1 MVVKL
6 RCDSKNR
13 ASKWRESSTSS
24 IISCK
29 CGRKKL
35 RLCKNKEM
43 SKESEEIKTIEQWRW
58 SEMQGLELHD
68 SSLSSDIDLGASFK
82 ANHNSIDNFPSTP
95 TITLKT
101 SSTKTTTIISNT
113 QLKSQNF
120 DKREVFIE
128 ENKQMGSFEKEK
140 KISKDFD
147 KREVFVEDNKQMG
160 SFEKEKKNSGDGD
173 KEKSGLSLPP
183 VGFKELFRFAD
194 RLDCVLMGI
203 GTVGAFV
210 HGCSLPLFLRFFA
223 DLVNSFGSNAN
234 NVDKMTQEVLKY
246 AFYFLVVGAAIW
258 ASSWAEISCWMW
270 TGERQSTKMRIKFL
284 EAALNQDIQYFDT
297 HLRTS
302 DVVSAINTDAVM
314 VQDAISEKLGNFI
327 HYMATFVSGFVVGFT
342 AVWQL
347 ALVTLAVVP
356 LIAVI
361 GGIHATT
368 LAKLSGKSQ
377 ESLSQAGNIVEQTI
391 VQIRTVLAYVG
402 ESKALK
408 DYTAALRIAQRIG
421 YKTGFAKGLG
431 LGATYFT
438 VFCCYALLLWYGGY
452 LVRHHFTN
460 GGLAISTMFAV
471 MIGGI
476 GLGQSAPSM
485 AAFAKARVAAAKI
498 FQVIDHK
505 PAVDRNAESGLEL
518 ESVTGQV
525 ELKNVNFSYPSRP
538 DVLVLKNFS
547 ITVPS
552 GKTIALVGSS
562 GSGKSTVVSLIE
574 RFYDP
579 TSGQVM
585 LDGQDIKS
593 LKLKWLRQQVGLVS
607 QEPALFATTIKENI
621 LLGRPDANLIEI
633 EEAARVANAHSFII
647 KLPDGYDTQVGERGL
662 QLSGGQKQ
670 RIAIARAM
678 LKNPAILLLDEATS
692 ALDSESE
699 KLVQEALD
707 RFMIGRTTLVIAHR
721 LSTIRKA
728 DLVAVLQQG
737 SVSEIG
743 THDELMGKGENG
755 MYAKLIR
762 MQEAAHET
770 ALNNARKSSA
780 RPSSARNSVSSPII
794 TRNSS
799 YGRSPYSR
807 RLSDFSTSD
816 FSLSLDAGYPNYRH
830 DKLAFREQYS
840 SFLRLAK
847 MNSPEWSYALIGS
860 IGSVVCGSLSA
871 FFAYVLSAVL
881 SVYYNPDHAYMI
893 REIGKYCY
901 LLIGVSS
908 AALIF
913 NTLQHFFW
921 DVVGENLTKRVREKM
936 IEAVLKNEMA
946 WFDQEE
952 NESSRIAAR
961 LALDANNVRS
971 AIGDRISV
979 IMQNSA
985 LMLVACTAGFVLQWR
1000 LALVLI
1006 AVFPVVVA
1014 ATVLQKMFMK
1024 GFSGDLE
1031 AAHAKSTQL
1040 AGEAVANVRTVAAFN
1055 SETKIVDLFT
1065 TNLQTPLKRC
1075 FWKGQIAGTG
1085 YGIAQFLLYAS
1096 YALGLW
1102 YASWLVKHGISD
1114 FSKTIRVF
1122 MVLMVSAN
1130 GAAETLTL
1138 APDFIKGGRAM
1149 RSVFDLLD
1157 RKTEIEPD
1165 DIDSTPV
1172 PDKLRGEVEFK
1183 HVDFTY
1189 PSRPDVP
1196 IFRDLNLRAR
1206 AGKTLALVGPSGS
1219 GKSSVIS
1226 LILRYYDPSS
1236 GRVMIDGKDIRKY
1249 NLKALRRHIAMVP
1262 QEPCLFATTIYEN
1275 IAYGQE
1281 SATEAEII
1289 EAATMANA
1297 HKFISSLPDGYETF
1311 VGERGIQLSGGQKQR
1326 IAIARAFL
1334 RKAEVMLLDEA
1345 TSALDAESERS
1356 VQEALERAC
1365 AGKTTIVVAHR
1376 LSTIRNA
1383 HVIAVIDD
1391 GKVAEQGSH
1400 SHLLKNYPDG
1410 IYSRMI
1416 QLQRFTHGQVVSM
1429 VSGSSSSTRQ
1439 REDQDQ
1445 GQ

>member
-1 MVVKL
+1 
-6 RCDSKNR
+6 
-13 ASKWRESSTSS
+13 
-24 IISCK
+24 
-29 CGRKKL
+29 
-35 RLCKNKEM
+35 M
-43 SKESEEIKTIEQWRW
+43 SQDSEEIKTIEHWKW
-58 SEMQGLELHD
+58 SEMQGVELVVSED
-68 SSLSSDIDLGASFK
+68 K
-82 ANHNSIDNFPSTP
+82 NSNTP
-95 TITLKT
+95 T
-101 SSTKTTTIISNT
+101 TTTTTTNSHQFQET
-113 QLKSQNF
+113 
-120 DKREVFIE
+120 RMEVKKE
-128 ENKQMGSFEKEK
+128 EGGDVEKPT
-140 KISKDFD
+140 S
-147 KREVFVEDNKQMG
+147 
-160 SFEKEKKNSGDGD
+160 
-173 KEKSGLSLPP
+173 PP
-183 VGFKELFRFAD
+183 PAVGFGELFRFAD
-194 RLDCVLMGI
+194 GLDYALMII
-203 GTVGAFV
+203 GSLGAFV

-223 DLVNSFGSNAN
+223 DLVNSFGSYAN
-234 NVDKMTQEVLKY
+234 DVDKMTQEVLKY

-270 TGERQSTKMRIKFL
+270 TGERQTTKMRIKYL

-297 HLRTS
+297 EVRTS
-302 DVVSAINTDAVM
+302 DVVSAINTDAVV

-327 HYMATFVSGFVVGFT
+327 HYMATFLSGFVVGFT

-361 GGIHATT
+361 GAIYTMT
-368 LAKLSGKSQ
+368 SAKLSSQSQ
-377 ESLSQAGNIVEQTI
+377 EALSKAGNTVEQTV
-391 VQIRTVLAYVG
+391 VQIRTVLAFVG
-402 ESKALK
+402 EAKAMQA
-408 DYTAALRIAQRIG
+408 YTAALRVSQKIG
-421 YKTGFAKGLG
+421 YKSGFSKGFG

-460 GGLAISTMFAV
+460 GGLAIATMFAV
-471 MIGGI
+471 MIGGLA
-476 GLGQSAPSM
+476 LGQSAPSM
-485 AAFAKARVAAAKI
+485 TAFAKARVAAAKI
-498 FQVIDHK
+498 FRIIDHK
-505 PAVDRNAESGLEL
+505 PSVDRNAKTGLEL
-518 ESVTGQV
+518 DTVSGQL
-525 ELKNVNFSYPSRP
+525 ELKNVEFSYPSRP
-538 DVLVLKNFS
+538 EIKILNNFNLV
-547 ITVPS
+547 VPA

-579 TSGQVM
+579 TSGQLM
-585 LDGQDIKS
+585 LDGNDIKT
-593 LKLKWLRQQVGLVS
+593 LKLKWLRQQIGLVS
-607 QEPALFATTIKENI
+607 QEPALFATSIKENI
-621 LLGRPDANLIEI
+621 LLGRPDATQIEI

-647 KLPDGYDTQVGERGL
+647 KLPDGFDTQVGERGL

-737 SVSEIG
+737 NVSEIG
-743 THDELMGKGENG
+743 SHDELMSKGENG
-755 MYAKLIR
+755 MYAKLIK

-770 ALNNARKSSA
+770 ALSNARKSSA

-816 FSLSLDAGYPNYRH
+816 FSLSLDAAYSNYRNE
-830 DKLAFREQYS
+830 KLAFKDQAS
-840 SFLRLAK
+840 SFGRLAK
-847 MNSPEWSYALIGS
+847 MNSPEWTYALIGS
-860 IGSVVCGSLSA
+860 IGSIICGSLSA

-881 SVYYNPDHAYMI
+881 SVYYNPDHAYMSKQI
-893 REIGKYCY
+893 AKYCY

-913 NTLQHFFW
+913 NTLQHYYW

-936 IEAVLKNEMA
+936 LAAVLKMEMA

-952 NESSRIAAR
+952 NDSSRIAAR
-961 LALDANNVRS
+961 LSLDANNVRS

-1006 AVFPVVVA
+1006 GVFPVVVA

-1031 AAHAKSTQL
+1031 AAHAKATQL

-1055 SETKIVDLFT
+1055 SETKIVNLFDAS
-1065 TNLQTPLKRC
+1065 LQTPLRRC
-1075 FWKGQIAGTG
+1075 FWKGQIAGSG

-1149 RSVFDLLD
+1149 RSVFELLD
-1157 RKTEIEPD
+1157 RKTEVEPD
-1165 DIDSTPV
+1165 D
-1172 PDKLRGEVEFK
+1172 PDATAAPDRLRGEVEFK
-1183 HVDFTY
+1183 HVDFSY
-1189 PSRPDVP
+1189 PTRPDVS

-1206 AGKTLALVGPSGS
+1206 AGKTLALVGPSGC
-1219 GKSSVIS
+1219 GKSSVIA
-1226 LILRYYDPSS
+1226 LIERFYEPSS
-1236 GRVMIDGKDIRKY
+1236 GRVIIDGKDIRKY
-1249 NLKALRRHIAMVP
+1249 NLKSLRRHIAVVP

-1275 IAYGQE
+1275 IAYGHE
-1281 SATEAEII
+1281 SATEAEIT
-1289 EAATMANA
+1289 EAATLANA
-1297 HKFISSLPDGYETF
+1297 HKFISALPDGYKTF
-1311 VGERGIQLSGGQKQR
+1311 VGERGVQLSGGQKQR

-1334 RKAEVMLLDEA
+1334 RKAELMLLDEA
-1345 TSALDAESERS
+1345 TSALDAESERC
-1356 VQEALERAC
+1356 VQEALDRAC
-1365 AGKTTIVVAHR
+1365 AGKTTIIVAHR

-1400 SHLLKNYPDG
+1400 SHLLKNYSDG
-1410 IYSRMI
+1410 IYARMI
-1416 QLQRFTHGQVVSM
+1416 QLQRFTHGEAVNMATGST
-1429 VSGSSSSTRQ
+1429 SSSRPK
-1439 REDQDQ
+1439 EDLD
-1445 GQ
+1445 

>member
-1 MVVKL
+1 MLK
-6 RCDSKNR
+6 D
-13 ASKWRESSTSS
+13 
-24 IISCK
+24 
-29 CGRKKL
+29 
-35 RLCKNKEM
+35 
-43 SKESEEIKTIEQWRW
+43 SEEIKTTEQWKW
-58 SEMQGLELHD
+58 SEIQGLELVSHP
-68 SSLSSDIDLGASFK
+68 SSDPFKTNPSIRKESVRETREMEASSSASETK
-82 ANHNSIDNFPSTP
+82 KDESNNGGGGGGGNGGEKPRNVPS
-95 TITLKT
+95 
-101 SSTKTTTIISNT
+101 
-113 QLKSQNF
+113 
-120 DKREVFIE
+120 
-128 ENKQMGSFEKEK
+128 
-140 KISKDFD
+140 
-147 KREVFVEDNKQMG
+147 
-160 SFEKEKKNSGDGD
+160 
-173 KEKSGLSLPP
+173 
-183 VGFKELFRFAD
+183 VGFSELFRFAD
-194 RLDCVLMGI
+194 GLDYVLMGI
-203 GTVGAFV
+203 GSFGALV
-210 HGCSLPLFLRFFA
+210 HGCALPIFLRFFA

-234 NVDKMTQEVLKY
+234 NLDKMMQEVLKY

-270 TGERQSTKMRIKFL
+270 TGERQTTKMRIKYL

-297 HLRTS
+297 EVRTS
-302 DVVSAINTDAVM
+302 DVVFAINTDAVM

-356 LIAVI
+356 LIAII
-361 GGIHATT
+361 GAIHTIT
-368 LAKLSGKSQ
+368 LAKLSAKSQ
-377 ESLSQAGNIVEQTI
+377 EALSQGGNIVEQTV
-391 VQIRTVLAYVG
+391 VQIRVVLAFVG
-402 ESKALK
+402 ESRALQAYSSALK
-408 DYTAALRIAQRIG
+408 VAQKIG
-421 YKTGFAKGLG
+421 YKSGFAKGMG
-431 LGATYFT
+431 LGATYFV

-452 LVRHHFTN
+452 LVRHHYTN
-460 GGLAISTMFAV
+460 GGLAIATMFAV
-471 MIGGI
+471 MIGGL
-476 GLGQSAPSM
+476 GLGQSAPSLS
-485 AAFAKARVAAAKI
+485 AFAKAKVAAAKI
-498 FQVIDHK
+498 FSVIDHK
-505 PAVDRNAESGLEL
+505 PNIDRNSESGLEL
-518 ESVTGQV
+518 ESVTGLV
-525 ELKNVNFSYPSRP
+525 ELKNVDFAYPSRP
-538 DVLVLKNFS
+538 DVKILNNVSLC
-547 ITVPS
+547 VPS

-579 TSGQVM
+579 TSGEVM
-585 LDGQDIKS
+585 LDGHDIKT
-593 LKLKWLRQQVGLVS
+593 LKLRWLRQQIGLVS

-621 LLGRPDANLIEI
+621 LLGRPDANEIEI
-633 EEAARVANAHSFII
+633 EEAARVANAHSFVV
-647 KLPDGYDTQVGERGL
+647 KLPDGFETQVGERGL

-728 DLVAVLQQG
+728 DLVAVLKEG
-737 SVSEIG
+737 SVSEVG
-743 THDELMGKGENG
+743 THDELIAKGENG
-755 MYAKLIR
+755 AYAKLIR

-770 ALNNARKSSA
+770 AINNARKSSA

-794 TRNSS
+794 ARNSS

-816 FSLSLDAGYPNYRH
+816 FSLSVDGFHPNYRME
-830 DKLAFREQYS
+830 KLAFKEQAS
-840 SFLRLAK
+840 SFWRLVK
-847 MNSPEWSYALIGS
+847 MNSPEWVYALVGS
-860 IGSVVCGSLSA
+860 IGSVICGSLSA

-881 SVYYNPDHAYMI
+881 SVYYNPDHSYMI

-901 LLIGVSS
+901 LLIGLSS
-908 AALIF
+908 AALLF
-913 NTLQHFFW
+913 NTLQHSFW
-921 DVVGENLTKRVREKM
+921 DIVGENLTKRVREKM
-936 IEAVLKNEMA
+936 LAAVLKNELA
-946 WFDQEE
+946 WFDLEE
-952 NESSRIAAR
+952 NESARIAAR

-979 IMQNSA
+979 IVQNTA

-1000 LALVLI
+1000 LALILV

-1031 AAHAKSTQL
+1031 AAHSKATQL
-1040 AGEAVANVRTVAAFN
+1040 AGEAIANVRTVAAFN
-1055 SETKIVDLFT
+1055 SENKIVGLFSLS
-1065 TNLQTPLKRC
+1065 LQTPLKRC
-1075 FWKGQIAGTG
+1075 FWKGQIAGCG
-1085 YGIAQFLLYAS
+1085 FGIAQFALYAS

-1102 YASWLVKHGISD
+1102 YASWLVKHGVSD

-1138 APDFIKGGRAM
+1138 APDFIKGGQAM
-1149 RSVFDLLD
+1149 QSVFDLLD

-1165 DIDSTPV
+1165 DPDATQV
-1172 PDKLRGEVEFK
+1172 PDRLRGEVELK
-1183 HVDFTY
+1183 HVDFSY

-1196 IFRDLNLRAR
+1196 IFCDLNLRAR
-1206 AGKTLALVGPSGS
+1206 AGKTLALVGSSGC
-1219 GKSSVIS
+1219 GKSSVIA
-1226 LILRYYDPSS
+1226 LIQRFYDPSS

-1249 NLKALRRHIAMVP
+1249 NLKSLRKHIAIVP
-1262 QEPCLFATTIYEN
+1262 QEPCLFASTIYEN
-1275 IAYGQE
+1275 IAYGHE

-1289 EAATMANA
+1289 EAATLANA
-1297 HKFISSLPDGYETF
+1297 HKFVSSLPDGYKTF

-1326 IAIARAFL
+1326 IAIARAL
-1334 RKAEVMLLDEA
+1334 VRKAELMLLDEA
-1345 TSALDAESERS
+1345 TSALDAESERL
-1356 VQEALERAC
+1356 VQEALQRAC
-1365 AGKTTIVVAHR
+1365 SGKTTIVVAHR

-1410 IYSRMI
+1410 CYARMI
-1416 QLQRFTHGQVVSM
+1416 QLQRFTNSQVVGIT
-1429 VSGSSSSTRQ
+1429 SGSSSSVKANDVNE
-1439 REDQDQ
+1439 RE
-1445 GQ
+1445 G

>member
-1 MVVKL
+1 MTQD
-6 RCDSKNR
+6 C
-13 ASKWRESSTSS
+13 
-24 IISCK
+24 
-29 CGRKKL
+29 
-35 RLCKNKEM
+35 
-43 SKESEEIKTIEQWRW
+43 EEIKTIEQWRW
-58 SEMQGLELHD
+58 SELQGLELVV
-68 SSLSSDIDLGASFK
+68 SS
-82 ANHNSIDNFPSTP
+82 NSENS
-95 TITLKT
+95 
-101 SSTKTTTIISNT
+101 
-113 QLKSQNF
+113 
-120 DKREVFIE
+120 E
-128 ENKQMGSFEKEK
+128 ENNNSSSVKSHDHINGKDASAAQEEDSVERRETEAAMEVSTSGEK
-140 KISKDFD
+140 KDGGGELEKP
-147 KREVFVEDNKQMG
+147 G
-160 SFEKEKKNSGDGD
+160 S
-173 KEKSGLSLPP
+173 PP
-183 VGFKELFRFAD
+183 PSVGFGELFRFAD
-194 RLDCVLMGI
+194 GLDYVLMTI
-203 GTVGAFV
+203 GTVGAVV
-210 HGCSLPLFLRFFA
+210 HGSSLPLFLRFFA

-246 AFYFLVVGAAIW
+246 AFYFLIVGAAIW

-270 TGERQSTKMRIKFL
+270 TGERQSTKMRIKYL
-284 EAALNQDIQYFDT
+284 EAALNQDIEFFDT
-297 HLRTS
+297 EVRTS
-302 DVVSAINTDAVM
+302 DVVFAINTEAVM
-314 VQDAISEKLGNFI
+314 VQDAISEKLGNFL

-361 GGIHATT
+361 GAIHTVT

-377 ESLSQAGNIVEQTI
+377 EALSQAGNIAEQTI
-391 VQIRTVLAYVG
+391 VQIRTVLAFVG
-402 ESKALK
+402 ESRALQAYSAALK
-408 DYTAALRIAQRIG
+408 VAQKNG
-421 YKTGFAKGLG
+421 YRSGFAKGMG

-460 GGLAISTMFAV
+460 GGLAIATMFAV
-471 MIGGI
+471 MIGGLA
-476 GLGQSAPSM
+476 LGQSAPSM

-498 FQVIDHK
+498 FRIIDHK
-505 PAVDRNAESGLEL
+505 PGVERNSESGLEL
-518 ESVTGQV
+518 ESITGQL
-525 ELKNVNFSYPSRP
+525 ELKNVDFAYPSRP
-538 DVLVLKNFS
+538 ETRVLNNFS
-547 ITVPS
+547 LTVPA

-579 TSGQVM
+579 
-585 LDGQDIKS
+585 L
-593 LKLKWLRQQVGLVS
+593 QQIGLVS

-621 LLGRPDANLIEI
+621 LLGRPDASLIEI
-633 EEAARVANAHSFII
+633 EEASRVANAHSFIV

-743 THDELMGKGENG
+743 THDELIAKGENG
-755 MYAKLIR
+755 FYAKLIR
-762 MQEAAHET
+762 MQEAAHE
-770 ALNNARKSSA
+770 ASLSNARKSSA
-780 RPSSARNSVSSPII
+780 RPSSARNSVSSQYH

-816 FSLSLDAGYPNYRH
+816 FSLSMDAAYTSYRLE
-830 DKLAFREQYS
+830 KLPFKEQAS
-840 SFLRLAK
+840 SFWRLAK
-847 MNSPEWSYALIGS
+847 MNSPEWAYALVGS
-860 IGSVVCGSLSA
+860 IGSVICGSLSA

-893 REIGKYCY
+893 REIAKYCY

-908 AALIF
+908 TALIF

-936 IEAVLKNEMA
+936 LVAVLKNEMA
-946 WFDQEE
+946 WFDREE

-1014 ATVLQKMFMK
+1014 ATVLQKMFMN

-1031 AAHAKSTQL
+1031 AAHSKATQL

-1055 SETKIVDLFT
+1055 SESKIVGLFT
-1065 TNLQTPLKRC
+1065 SSLHPPLSRC
-1075 FWKGQIAGTG
+1075 FWKGQIAGSG

-1149 RSVFDLLD
+1149 RSVFELLD
-1157 RKTEIEPD
+1157 RRTEIEPD
-1165 DIDSTPV
+1165 D
-1172 PDKLRGEVEFK
+1172 PDATIIPDRLRGEVEFK
-1183 HVDFTY
+1183 HVDFSY
-1189 PSRPDVP
+1189 PTRPDIA
-1196 IFRDLNLRAR
+1196 IFRDLSLRAR
-1206 AGKTLALVGPSGS
+1206 AGKTLALVGPSGC

-1226 LILRYYDPSS
+1226 LIQRFYEPSS
-1236 GRVMIDGKDIRKY
+1236 GRVIIDGKDIRKY
-1249 NLKALRRHIAMVP
+1249 NLKSLRRHIAVVP

-1275 IAYGQE
+1275 IAYGHE
-1281 SATEAEII
+1281 SATESEIT
-1289 EAATMANA
+1289 EAATLANA
-1297 HKFISSLPDGYETF
+1297 HKFISSLPDGYKTF
-1311 VGERGIQLSGGQKQR
+1311 VGERGVQLSGGQKQR

-1334 RKAEVMLLDEA
+1334 RKAEIMLLDEA
-1345 TSALDAESERS
+1345 TSALDAESERCI
-1356 VQEALERAC
+1356 QEALDRAC
-1365 AGKTTIVVAHR
+1365 AGKTTILVAHGFR
-1376 LSTIRNA
+1376 PSEA
-1383 HVIAVIDD
+1383 
-1391 GKVAEQGSH
+1391 
-1400 SHLLKNYPDG
+1400 
-1410 IYSRMI
+1410 RMS
-1416 QLQRFTHGQVVSM
+1416 LQFLM
-1429 VSGSSSSTRQ
+1429 MAK
-1439 REDQDQ
+1439 
-1445 GQ
+1445 

>member
-1 MVVKL
+1 MEVVKNEKG
-6 RCDSKNR
+6 DGEK
-13 ASKWRESSTSS
+13 
-24 IISCK
+24 
-29 CGRKKL
+29 
-35 RLCKNKEM
+35 
-43 SKESEEIKTIEQWRW
+43 
-58 SEMQGLELHD
+58 
-68 SSLSSDIDLGASFK
+68 
-82 ANHNSIDNFPSTP
+82 PSTP
-95 TITLKT
+95 LPA
-101 SSTKTTTIISNT
+101 
-113 QLKSQNF
+113 
-120 DKREVFIE
+120 V
-128 ENKQMGSFEKEK
+128 SF
-140 KISKDFD
+140 
-147 KREVFVEDNKQMG
+147 N
-160 SFEKEKKNSGDGD
+160 
-173 KEKSGLSLPP
+173 
-183 VGFKELFRFAD
+183 ELLRFAD
-194 RLDCVLMGI
+194 SLDYVLMAI
-203 GTVGAFV
+203 GSLGAFV

-223 DLVNSFGSNAN
+223 DLVNSFGSYAN
-234 NVDKMTQEVLKY
+234 DVDKMTQEVLKY

-270 TGERQSTKMRIKFL
+270 TGERQTTKMRISYL
-284 EAALNQDIQYFDT
+284 ESALNQDIQYFDT
-297 HLRTS
+297 EVRTS
-302 DVVSAINTDAVM
+302 DVVSAINTDAVV

-327 HYMATFVSGFVVGFT
+327 HYMATFLSGFVVGFT

-361 GGIHATT
+361 GAIYTMT
-368 LAKLSGKSQ
+368 SAKLSSKSQ
-377 ESLSQAGNIVEQTI
+377 EALSKAGNIVEQTV
-391 VQIRTVLAYVG
+391 VQIRTVLAFVG
-402 ESKALK
+402 ESKALQE
-408 DYTAALRIAQRIG
+408 YSAALRVSQKIG
-421 YKTGFAKGLG
+421 YMSGFSKGLG

-460 GGLAISTMFAV
+460 GGLAIATMFAV
-471 MIGGI
+471 MIGGLA
-476 GLGQSAPSM
+476 LGQSAPSM
-485 AAFAKARVAAAKI
+485 TAFAKARVAAAKI
-498 FQVIDHK
+498 FRIIDHK
-505 PAVDRNAESGLEL
+505 PSVDKNAQTGLEL
-518 ESVTGQV
+518 DTVSGQL
-525 ELKNVNFSYPSRP
+525 ELKNVDFSYPSRP
-538 DVLVLKNFS
+538 EIKILNNFNL
-547 ITVPS
+547 IVPA

-579 TSGQVM
+579 TSGQLL
-585 LDGQDIKS
+585 LDGNDIKT
-593 LKLKWLRQQVGLVS
+593 LKLKWLRQQIGLVS

-621 LLGRPDANLIEI
+621 LLGRPDATQIEI
-633 EEAARVANAHSFII
+633 DEAARVANAHSFII
-647 KLPDGYDTQVGERGL
+647 KLPDGFDTQVGERGL

-743 THDELMGKGENG
+743 SHDELMIKGENG
-755 MYAKLIR
+755 MYAKLIK

-770 ALNNARKSSA
+770 ALSNARKSSA

-816 FSLSLDAGYPNYRH
+816 FSLSLDAAYSNYRH
-830 DKLAFREQYS
+830 EKLAFKDQAS
-840 SFLRLAK
+840 SFGRLAK
-847 MNSPEWSYALIGS
+847 MNSPEWTYALIGS
-860 IGSVVCGSLSA
+860 IGSVICGSLSA

-881 SVYYNPDHAYMI
+881 SVYYSPDHAYMSKQI
-893 REIGKYCY
+893 AKYCY

-913 NTLQHFFW
+913 NTLQHYYW

-936 IEAVLKNEMA
+936 LAAVLKMEMA

-952 NESSRIAAR
+952 NDSSRIAAR
-961 LALDANNVRS
+961 LSLDANNVRS

-1006 AVFPVVVA
+1006 GVFPVVVA

-1031 AAHAKSTQL
+1031 AAHAKATQL

-1055 SETKIVDLFT
+1055 SETKIVNLFDSS
-1065 TNLQTPLKRC
+1065 LQTPLRRC
-1075 FWKGQIAGTG
+1075 FWKGQIAGSG

-1149 RSVFDLLD
+1149 RSVFELLD
-1157 RKTEIEPD
+1157 RKTEVEPD
-1165 DIDSTPV
+1165 DPDATAV
-1172 PDKLRGEVEFK
+1172 PDRLRGEVEFK
-1183 HVDFTY
+1183 HVDFSY
-1189 PSRPDVP
+1189 PTRPDVS

-1206 AGKTLALVGPSGS
+1206 AGKTLALVGPSGC
-1219 GKSSVIS
+1219 GKSSVIA
-1226 LILRYYDPSS
+1226 LIERFYEPSS
-1236 GRVMIDGKDIRKY
+1236 GRVIIDGKDIRKY
-1249 NLKALRRHIAMVP
+1249 NLKSLRRHIAVVP

-1275 IAYGQE
+1275 IAYGHE
-1281 SATEAEII
+1281 SATEAEIT
-1289 EAATMANA
+1289 EAATLANA
-1297 HKFISSLPDGYETF
+1297 HKFISALPDGYKTF
-1311 VGERGIQLSGGQKQR
+1311 VGERGVQLSGGQKQR

-1334 RKAEVMLLDEA
+1334 RKAELMLLDEA
-1345 TSALDAESERS
+1345 TSALDAESERC
-1356 VQEALERAC
+1356 VQEAFDRAC

-1383 HVIAVIDD
+1383 HMIAVIDD

-1400 SHLLKNYPDG
+1400 SHLLKNYSDG
-1410 IYSRMI
+1410 IYARMI
-1416 QLQRFTHGQVVSM
+1416 QLQRFTHGEAVNM
-1429 VSGSSSSTRQ
+1429 VTGSTSSARSK
-1439 REDQDQ
+1439 EDQD
-1445 GQ
+1445 

>member
-1 MVVKL
+1 ME
-6 RCDSKNR
+6 
-13 ASKWRESSTSS
+13 ASSSASETKKDESNNGGGGGGGNGGE
-24 IISCK
+24 K
-29 CGRKKL
+29 PR
-35 RLCKNKEM
+35 NV
-43 SKESEEIKTIEQWRW
+43 
-58 SEMQGLELHD
+58 
-68 SSLSSDIDLGASFK
+68 
-82 ANHNSIDNFPSTP
+82 PS
-95 TITLKT
+95 
-101 SSTKTTTIISNT
+101 
-113 QLKSQNF
+113 
-120 DKREVFIE
+120 
-128 ENKQMGSFEKEK
+128 
-140 KISKDFD
+140 
-147 KREVFVEDNKQMG
+147 
-160 SFEKEKKNSGDGD
+160 
-173 KEKSGLSLPP
+173 
-183 VGFKELFRFAD
+183 VGFSELFRFAD
-194 RLDCVLMGI
+194 GLDYVLMGI
-203 GTVGAFV
+203 GSFGALV
-210 HGCSLPLFLRFFA
+210 HGCALPIFLRFFA

-234 NVDKMTQEVLKY
+234 NLDKMMQEVLKY

-270 TGERQSTKMRIKFL
+270 TGERQTTKMRIKYL

-297 HLRTS
+297 EVRTS
-302 DVVSAINTDAVM
+302 DVVFAINTDAVM

-356 LIAVI
+356 LIAII
-361 GGIHATT
+361 GAIHTIT
-368 LAKLSGKSQ
+368 LAKLSAKSQ
-377 ESLSQAGNIVEQTI
+377 EALSQGGNIVEQTV
-391 VQIRTVLAYVG
+391 VQIRVVLAFVG
-402 ESKALK
+402 ESRALQAYSSALK
-408 DYTAALRIAQRIG
+408 VAQKIG
-421 YKTGFAKGLG
+421 YKSGFAKGMG
-431 LGATYFT
+431 LGATYFV

-452 LVRHHFTN
+452 LVRHHYTN
-460 GGLAISTMFAV
+460 GGLAIATMFAV
-471 MIGGI
+471 MIGGL
-476 GLGQSAPSM
+476 GLGQSAPSLS
-485 AAFAKARVAAAKI
+485 AFAKAKVAAAKI
-498 FQVIDHK
+498 FSVIDHK
-505 PAVDRNAESGLEL
+505 PNIDRNSESGLEL
-518 ESVTGQV
+518 ESVTGLV
-525 ELKNVNFSYPSRP
+525 ELKNVDFAYPSRP
-538 DVLVLKNFS
+538 DVKILNNVSLC
-547 ITVPS
+547 VPS

-579 TSGQVM
+579 TSGEVM
-585 LDGQDIKS
+585 LDGHDIKT
-593 LKLKWLRQQVGLVS
+593 LKLRWLRQQIGLVS

-621 LLGRPDANLIEI
+621 LLGRPDANEIEI
-633 EEAARVANAHSFII
+633 EEAARVANAHSFVV
-647 KLPDGYDTQVGERGL
+647 KLPDGFETQVGERGL

-728 DLVAVLQQG
+728 DLVAVLKEG
-737 SVSEIG
+737 SVSEVG
-743 THDELMGKGENG
+743 THDELIAKGENG
-755 MYAKLIR
+755 AYAKLIR

-770 ALNNARKSSA
+770 AINNARKSSA

-794 TRNSS
+794 ARNSS

-816 FSLSLDAGYPNYRH
+816 FSLSVDGFHPNYRME
-830 DKLAFREQYS
+830 KLAFKEQAS
-840 SFLRLAK
+840 SFWRLVK
-847 MNSPEWSYALIGS
+847 MNSPEWVYALVGS
-860 IGSVVCGSLSA
+860 IGSVICGSLSA

-881 SVYYNPDHAYMI
+881 SVYYNPDHSYMI

-901 LLIGVSS
+901 LLIGLSS
-908 AALIF
+908 AALLF
-913 NTLQHFFW
+913 NTLQHSFW
-921 DVVGENLTKRVREKM
+921 DIVGENLTKRVREKM
-936 IEAVLKNEMA
+936 LAAVLKNELA
-946 WFDQEE
+946 WFDLEE
-952 NESSRIAAR
+952 NESARIAAR

-979 IMQNSA
+979 IVQNTA

-1000 LALVLI
+1000 LALILV

-1031 AAHAKSTQL
+1031 AAHSKATQL
-1040 AGEAVANVRTVAAFN
+1040 AGEAIANVRTVAAFN
-1055 SETKIVDLFT
+1055 SENKIVGLFSLS
-1065 TNLQTPLKRC
+1065 LQTPLKRC
-1075 FWKGQIAGTG
+1075 FWKGQIAGCG
-1085 YGIAQFLLYAS
+1085 FGIAQFALYAS

-1102 YASWLVKHGISD
+1102 YASWLVKHGVSD

-1138 APDFIKGGRAM
+1138 APDFIKGGQAM
-1149 RSVFDLLD
+1149 QSVFDLLD

-1165 DIDSTPV
+1165 DPDATQV
-1172 PDKLRGEVEFK
+1172 PDRLRGEVELK
-1183 HVDFTY
+1183 HVDFSY

-1196 IFRDLNLRAR
+1196 IFCDLNLRAR
-1206 AGKTLALVGPSGS
+1206 AGKTLALVGSSGC
-1219 GKSSVIS
+1219 GKSSVIA
-1226 LILRYYDPSS
+1226 LIQRFYDPSS

-1249 NLKALRRHIAMVP
+1249 NLKSLRKHIAIVP
-1262 QEPCLFATTIYEN
+1262 QEPCLFASTIYEN
-1275 IAYGQE
+1275 IAYGHE

-1289 EAATMANA
+1289 EAATLANA
-1297 HKFISSLPDGYETF
+1297 HKFVSSLPDGYKTF

-1326 IAIARAFL
+1326 IAIARAL
-1334 RKAEVMLLDEA
+1334 VRKAELMLLDEA
-1345 TSALDAESERS
+1345 TSALDAESERL
-1356 VQEALERAC
+1356 VQEALQRAC
-1365 AGKTTIVVAHR
+1365 SGKTTIVVAHR

-1410 IYSRMI
+1410 CYARMI
-1416 QLQRFTHGQVVSM
+1416 QLQRFTNSQVVGIT
-1429 VSGSSSSTRQ
+1429 SGSSSSVKANDVNE
-1439 REDQDQ
+1439 RE
-1445 GQ
+1445 G

>member
-1 MVVKL
+1 
-6 RCDSKNR
+6 
-13 ASKWRESSTSS
+13 
-24 IISCK
+24 
-29 CGRKKL
+29 
-35 RLCKNKEM
+35 M
-43 SKESEEIKTIEQWRW
+43 SQDSEEIKRIEQWKW
-58 SEMQGLELHD
+58 SEMQGLELVSD
-68 SSLSSDIDLGASFK
+68 ASSDSHNNKPMVTQEEGAASSQHQVPRETMDTSEP
-82 ANHNSIDNFPSTP
+82 NNNSNKDVAA
-95 TITLKT
+95 
-101 SSTKTTTIISNT
+101 SSS
-113 QLKSQNF
+113 
-120 DKREVFIE
+120 
-128 ENKQMGSFEKEK
+128 GEK
-140 KISKDFD
+140 KPES
-147 KREVFVEDNKQMG
+147 VP
-160 SFEKEKKNSGDGD
+160 S
-173 KEKSGLSLPP
+173 
-183 VGFKELFRFAD
+183 VGFGELFRFAD
-194 RLDCVLMGI
+194 GLDYILMAI
-203 GTVGAFV
+203 GTVGAIV
-210 HGCSLPLFLRFFA
+210 HGCSLPIFLRFFA

-234 NVDKMTQEVLKY
+234 NVDKMTQEVVKY

-270 TGERQSTKMRIKFL
+270 SGERQSTKMRIKYL
-284 EAALNQDIQYFDT
+284 EAALNQDIQFFDT
-297 HLRTS
+297 EVRTS
-302 DVVSAINTDAVM
+302 DVVFAINTDAVM

-356 LIAVI
+356 MIAVI
-361 GGIHATT
+361 GGIHTTT

-377 ESLSQAGNIVEQTI
+377 EALSQAGNIVEQTI
-391 VQIRTVLAYVG
+391 AQIRVVVAFVG
-402 ESKALK
+402 ESRALQGYSSALK
-408 DYTAALRIAQRIG
+408 ISQKIG
-421 YKTGFAKGLG
+421 YKTGFAKGMG
-431 LGATYFT
+431 LGATYFV

-452 LVRHHFTN
+452 LVRHHSTN
-460 GGLAISTMFAV
+460 GGLAIATMFAV
-471 MIGGI
+471 MIGGL

-485 AAFAKARVAAAKI
+485 AAFTKARVAAAKI
-498 FQVIDHK
+498 FRIIDHK
-505 PAVDRNAESGLEL
+505 PGIDRNSESGMEL
-518 ESVTGQV
+518 ETVTGLV

-538 DVLVLKNFS
+538 EVPILNDFS
-547 ITVPS
+547 LNVPA

-579 TSGQVM
+579 TSGQVL
-585 LDGQDIKS
+585 LDGHDIKS
-593 LKLKWLRQQVGLVS
+593 LKLRWLRQQIGLVS
-607 QEPALFATTIKENI
+607 QEPALFATTIRENI
-621 LLGRPDANLIEI
+621 LLGRPDADQVEI

-647 KLPDGYDTQVGERGL
+647 KLPEGYETQVGERGL

-743 THDELMGKGENG
+743 THDELFSKGENG
-755 MYAKLIR
+755 VYAKLIK
-762 MQEAAHET
+762 MQEMAHET
-770 ALNNARKSSA
+770 AMNNARKSSA

-794 TRNSS
+794 ARNSS

-816 FSLSLDAGYPNYRH
+816 FSLSLDATHPSYRH
-830 DKLAFREQYS
+830 EKLAFKEQAS
-840 SFLRLAK
+840 SFWRLAK
-847 MNSPEWSYALIGS
+847 MNSPEWLYALIGS

-881 SVYYNPDHAYMI
+881 SVYYNPDHRYMI
-893 REIGKYCY
+893 REIEKYCY
-901 LLIGVSS
+901 LLIGLSS
-908 AALIF
+908 TALLF
-913 NTLQHFFW
+913 NTLQHSFW
-921 DVVGENLTKRVREKM
+921 DIVGENLTKRVREKM
-936 IEAVLKNEMA
+936 LTAVLKNEMA

-952 NESSRIAAR
+952 NESARIAAR

-979 IMQNSA
+979 IVQNTA

-1014 ATVLQKMFMK
+1014 ATVLQKMFMT

-1031 AAHAKSTQL
+1031 ASHAKATQL
-1040 AGEAVANVRTVAAFN
+1040 AGEAIANVRTVAAFN
-1055 SETKIVDLFT
+1055 SETKIVGLFSS
-1065 TNLQTPLKRC
+1065 NLQTPLQRC
-1075 FWKGQIAGTG
+1075 FWKGQISGSG
-1085 YGIAQFLLYAS
+1085 YGIAQFALYAS

-1138 APDFIKGGRAM
+1138 APDFIKGGQAM
-1149 RSVFDLLD
+1149 KSVFDLLD
-1157 RKTEIEPD
+1157 RRTEIEPD
-1165 DIDSTPV
+1165 DQDATPV
-1172 PDKLRGEVEFK
+1172 PDRLRGEVELK
-1183 HVDFTY
+1183 HVDFSY
-1189 PSRPDVP
+1189 PTRPDMPV
-1196 IFRDLNLRAR
+1196 FRDLNLRAR
-1206 AGKTLALVGPSGS
+1206 AGKTLALVGPSGC
-1219 GKSSVIS
+1219 GKSSVIA
-1226 LILRYYDPSS
+1226 LIQRFYDPSS

-1249 NLKALRRHIAMVP
+1249 NLKSLRRHISVVP
-1262 QEPCLFATTIYEN
+1262 QEPCLFATTIYDN
-1275 IAYGQE
+1275 IAYGHE

-1289 EAATMANA
+1289 EAATLANA
-1297 HKFISSLPDGYETF
+1297 HKFISALPDGYKTF
-1311 VGERGIQLSGGQKQR
+1311 VGERGVQLSGGQKQR
-1326 IAIARAFL
+1326 IAVARAFV
-1334 RKAEVMLLDEA
+1334 RKAELMLLDEA

-1356 VQEALERAC
+1356 VQEALDRASS
-1365 AGKTTIVVAHR
+1365 GKTTIIVAHR

-1383 HVIAVIDD
+1383 NMIAVIED

-1400 SHLLKNYPDG
+1400 SHLLKNHPDG
-1410 IYSRMI
+1410 IYARMI
-1416 QLQRFTHGQVVSM
+1416 QLQRFTHSQVIGM
-1429 VSGSSSSTRQ
+1429 ASGSSSST
-1439 REDQDQ
+1439 
-1445 GQ
+1445 

>member
-1 MVVKL
+1 M
-6 RCDSKNR
+6 SQ
-13 ASKWRESSTSS
+13 ES
-24 IISCK
+24 
-29 CGRKKL
+29 L
-35 RLCKNKEM
+35 
-43 SKESEEIKTIEQWRW
+43 EIKTIEQWKW
-58 SEMQGLELHD
+58 SEMQGLELVSEPPPD
-68 SSLSSDIDLGASFK
+68 PSSQSHPFK
-82 ANHNSIDNFPSTP
+82 TTP
-95 TITLKT
+95 TRTLNTNSTYQQQESAVERGEMESTEPKKDGT
-101 SSTKTTTIISNT
+101 SS
-113 QLKSQNF
+113 
-120 DKREVFIE
+120 
-128 ENKQMGSFEKEK
+128 
-140 KISKDFD
+140 
-147 KREVFVEDNKQMG
+147 
-160 SFEKEKKNSGDGD
+160 NSGGGGNGEKPGD
-173 KEKSGLSLPP
+173 
-183 VGFKELFRFAD
+183 VAVAGFGELFRFAD
-194 RLDCVLMGI
+194 GLDYVLMGI
-203 GTVGAFV
+203 GSMGAFV

-234 NVDKMTQEVLKY
+234 NMDKMMQEVLKY
-246 AFYFLVVGAAIW
+246 AFYFLIVGAAIW

-270 TGERQSTKMRIKFL
+270 TGERQSTRMRIKYL

-297 HLRTS
+297 EVRTS
-302 DVVSAINTDAVM
+302 DVVFAINTDAVM

-361 GGIHATT
+361 GAIHTTT

-377 ESLSQAGNIVEQTI
+377 EALSQAGNIVEQTI
-391 VQIRTVLAYVG
+391 VQIRVVLAFVG
-402 ESKALK
+402 ESRALQAYSSALK
-408 DYTAALRIAQRIG
+408 VSQRIG
-421 YKTGFAKGLG
+421 YKSGFSKGMG
-431 LGATYFT
+431 LGATYFV

-452 LVRHHFTN
+452 LVRHHYTN
-460 GGLAISTMFAV
+460 GGLAIATMFAV
-471 MIGGI
+471 MIGGLGI
-476 GLGQSAPSM
+476 GQAIPSM
-485 AAFAKARVAAAKI
+485 GAFAKAKVAAAKI
-498 FQVIDHK
+498 FRIIDHK
-505 PAVDRNAESGLEL
+505 PAIDRNSESGLEL
-518 ESVTGQV
+518 ESVTGLV
-525 ELKNVNFSYPSRP
+525 ALKNIDFAYPSRP
-538 DVLVLKNFS
+538 DARILNNFS
-547 ITVPS
+547 LNVPA

-579 TSGQVM
+579 NSGQVL
-585 LDGQDIKS
+585 LDGHDIKT
-593 LKLKWLRQQVGLVS
+593 LKLRWLRQQIGLVS

-621 LLGRPDANLIEI
+621 LLGRPDADQVEI

-647 KLPDGYDTQVGERGL
+647 KLPDGFDTQARL

-670 RIAIARAM
+670 RVAIARAM

-737 SVSEIG
+737 SVSEVG
-743 THDELMGKGENG
+743 THDELIAKGENG

-794 TRNSS
+794 ARNSS

-816 FSLSLDAGYPNYRH
+816 FSLSLDAPFPNYRLE
-830 DKLAFREQYS
+830 KLAFKEQAS
-840 SFLRLAK
+840 SFWRLAK
-847 MNSPEWSYALIGS
+847 MNSPEWVYALVGS
-860 IGSVVCGSLSA
+860 IGSVICGSLSA

-881 SVYYNPDHAYMI
+881 SVYYNPDHAYMS
-893 REIGKYCY
+893 REIAKYCY
-901 LLIGVSS
+901 LLIGLSS

-913 NTLQHFFW
+913 NTLQHSFW
-921 DVVGENLTKRVREKM
+921 DIVGENLTKRVREKM
-936 IEAVLKNEMA
+936 LTAVLKNEMA

-952 NESSRIAAR
+952 NESARIAAR

-979 IMQNSA
+979 IVQNTA

-1006 AVFPVVVA
+1006 AVFPLVVA
-1014 ATVLQKMFMK
+1014 ATVLQKMFMN

-1031 AAHAKSTQL
+1031 AAHSKATQL
-1040 AGEAVANVRTVAAFN
+1040 AGEAIANMRTVAAFN
-1055 SETKIVDLFT
+1055 SEAKIVGLFS
-1065 TNLQTPLKRC
+1065 TNLETPLRRC
-1075 FWKGQIAGTG
+1075 FWKGQIAGSG
-1085 YGIAQFLLYAS
+1085 FGIAQFSLYAS

-1102 YASWLVKHGISD
+1102 YASWLVKHGISN
-1114 FSKTIRVF
+1114 FSNTIRVF

-1165 DIDSTPV
+1165 DPDATPV
-1172 PDKLRGEVEFK
+1172 PDRLRGEVELK
-1183 HVDFTY
+1183 HVDFSY
-1189 PSRPDVP
+1189 PTRPDIPV
-1196 IFRDLNLRAR
+1196 FRDLNLRAR
-1206 AGKTLALVGPSGS
+1206 AGKILALVGPSGC
-1219 GKSSVIS
+1219 GKSSVIA
-1226 LILRYYDPSS
+1226 LIQRFYEPSS

-1249 NLKALRRHIAMVP
+1249 NLKSLRKHIAIVP
-1262 QEPCLFATTIYEN
+1262 QEPCLFGTTIYEN
-1275 IAYGQE
+1275 IAYGNE

-1289 EAATMANA
+1289 EAATLANA
-1297 HKFISSLPDGYETF
+1297 HKFVSALPEGYKTF
-1311 VGERGIQLSGGQKQR
+1311 VGERGVQLSGGQKQR
-1326 IAIARAFL
+1326 IAIARAL
-1334 RKAEVMLLDEA
+1334 IRKAGLMLLDEA

-1356 VQEALERAC
+1356 VQEALDRAC
-1365 AGKTTIVVAHR
+1365 SGKTTIVVAHR

-1410 IYSRMI
+1410 SYARMI
-1416 QLQRFTHGQVVSM
+1416 QLQRFTHSEVIGM
-1429 VSGSSSSTRQ
+1429 TSGSSSSTRPKDDDE
-1439 REDQDQ
+1439 RE
-1445 GQ
+1445 G

>member
-1 MVVKL
+1 MP
-6 RCDSKNR
+6 SQE
-13 ASKWRESSTSS
+13 ESQ
-24 IISCK
+24 
-29 CGRKKL
+29 
-35 RLCKNKEM
+35 
-43 SKESEEIKTIEQWRW
+43 EEIKKGVEQWKW
-58 SEMQGLELHD
+58 SEMQGLELV
-68 SSLSSDIDLGASFK
+68 SE
-82 ANHNSIDNFPSTP
+82 NPTP
-95 TITLKT
+95 V
-101 SSTKTTTIISNT
+101 SN
-113 QLKSQNF
+113 QNQNF
-120 DKREVFIE
+120 DPLSEEEEAQQKRLPMDGEGQ
-128 ENKQMGSFEKEK
+128 NGNNNNNDGGEKEK
-140 KISKDFD
+140 K
-147 KREVFVEDNKQMG
+147 
-160 SFEKEKKNSGDGD
+160 KETSA
-173 KEKSGLSLPP
+173 PA
-183 VGFKELFRFAD
+183 VGFGELFRFAD
-194 RLDCVLMGI
+194 GLDYVLMGI
-203 GTVGAFV
+203 GTIGAFV
-210 HGCSLPLFLRFFA
+210 HGCSLPIFLRFFA
-223 DLVNSFGSNAN
+223 DLVNSFGANAN
-234 NVDKMTQEVLKY
+234 NIDKMTQEVLKY

-258 ASSWAEISCWMW
+258 ASSWAEISCWMY
-270 TGERQSTKMRIKFL
+270 TGERQSTKMRIKYL
-284 EAALNQDIQYFDT
+284 EAALSQDIQFFDT
-297 HLRTS
+297 EVRTS
-302 DVVSAINTDAVM
+302 DVVFAINTDAVM

-361 GGIHATT
+361 GGIHTTT
-368 LAKLSGKSQ
+368 LAKLSSKSQ
-377 ESLSQAGNIVEQTI
+377 DALSQAGNIAEQTI

-402 ESKALK
+402 ESRALQAYSSALK
-408 DYTAALRIAQRIG
+408 ISQKLG
-421 YKTGFAKGLG
+421 YKTGFSKGFG

-452 LVRHHFTN
+452 LVRNNHTN
-460 GGLAISTMFAV
+460 GGLAIATMFSV
-471 MIGGI
+471 MIGGLA
-476 GLGQSAPSM
+476 LGQSAPSM
-485 AAFAKARVAAAKI
+485 SAFAKARVAAAKI
-498 FQVIDHK
+498 FQIIDHK
-505 PAVDRNAESGLEL
+505 PSVDKNGETGIELDSVSGL
-518 ESVTGQV
+518 V
-525 ELKNVNFSYPSRP
+525 ELKDVNFSYPSRP
-538 DVLVLKNFS
+538 DVKILNNFS
-547 ITVPS
+547 LSVPA

-585 LDGQDIKS
+585 LDGHDIKG
-593 LKLKWLRQQVGLVS
+593 LKLKWLRQQIGLVS
-607 QEPALFATTIKENI
+607 QEPALFATTIQENI
-621 LLGRPDANLIEI
+621 LLGRPDASMVEI
-633 EEAARVANAHSFII
+633 EEAARVSNAHSFII
-647 KLPDGYDTQVGERGL
+647 KLPDAYDTQVGERGL

-728 DLVAVLQQG
+728 DLVVVLQQG
-737 SVSEIG
+737 GVLEMG
-743 THDELMGKGENG
+743 THDELFAKGENG
-755 MYAKLIR
+755 VYAKLIK
-762 MQEAAHET
+762 MQEIAHET
-770 ALNNARKSSA
+770 AMSNARKSSA

-816 FSLSLDAGYPNYRH
+816 FSLSVEGNYPSYRH
-830 DKLAFREQYS
+830 EKLPFKVQAS
-840 SFLRLAK
+840 SFWRLAK
-847 MNSPEWSYALIGS
+847 MNSPEWTYALIGS
-860 IGSVVCGSLSA
+860 VGSVICGSLSA

-881 SVYYNPDHAYMI
+881 SVYYNPDDAYMI

-913 NTLQHFFW
+913 NTLQHYFW

-936 IEAVLKNEMA
+936 LAAILKNEMA

-961 LALDANNVRS
+961 LSLDANNVRS

-1000 LALVLI
+1000 LALVLV
-1006 AVFPVVVA
+1006 AVFPLVVA
-1014 ATVLQKMFMK
+1014 ATVLQKMFMQ

-1031 AAHAKSTQL
+1031 GAHAKATQL
-1040 AGEAVANVRTVAAFN
+1040 AGEAVANMRTVAAFN
-1055 SETKIVDLFT
+1055 SEDKIVNLFT
-1065 TNLQTPLKRC
+1065 ISLEKPLRKC
-1075 FWKGQIAGTG
+1075 FWKGQIAGSG
-1085 YGIAQFLLYAS
+1085 FGIAQFLLYAS

-1149 RSVFDLLD
+1149 KSVFDLLD

-1165 DIDSTPV
+1165 EIDSIPV
-1172 PDKLRGEVEFK
+1172 PDRLRGEVELK
-1183 HVDFTY
+1183 HVDFSY
-1189 PSRPDVP
+1189 PTRPDVP
-1196 IFRDLNLRAR
+1196 VFRDLCLRAR
-1206 AGKTLALVGPSGS
+1206 AGKTLALVGPSGC
-1219 GKSSVIS
+1219 GKSSAVA
-1226 LILRYYDPSS
+1226 LIQRFYEPSS

-1249 NLKALRRHIAMVP
+1249 NLKSLRRHIATVP
-1262 QEPCLFATTIYEN
+1262 QEPCLFATTIHDN
-1275 IAYGQE
+1275 IAYGHE
-1281 SATEAEII
+1281 SATEADII
-1289 EAATMANA
+1289 EAATLANA
-1297 HKFISSLPDGYETF
+1297 HKFISALPDGYKTF
-1311 VGERGIQLSGGQKQR
+1311 VGERGVQLSGGQKQR
-1326 IAIARAFL
+1326 VAIARAFL
-1334 RKAEVMLLDEA
+1334 RKAEIMLLDEA
-1345 TSALDAESERS
+1345 TSALDAESEKCI
-1356 VQEALERAC
+1356 QEAIERVC
-1365 AGKTTIVVAHR
+1365 SGKTTIVVAHR

-1383 HVIAVIDD
+1383 HVIAVIDE

-1410 IYSRMI
+1410 CYAKMI
-1416 QLQRFTHGQVVSM
+1416 QLQRFSHGEAVNMASA
-1429 VSGSSSSTRQ
+1429 SSSKH
-1439 REDQDQ
+1439 
-1445 GQ
+1445 G

>member
-1 MVVKL
+1 
-6 RCDSKNR
+6 
-13 ASKWRESSTSS
+13 
-24 IISCK
+24 
-29 CGRKKL
+29 
-35 RLCKNKEM
+35 
-43 SKESEEIKTIEQWRW
+43 
-58 SEMQGLELHD
+58 
-68 SSLSSDIDLGASFK
+68 
-82 ANHNSIDNFPSTP
+82 
-95 TITLKT
+95 
-101 SSTKTTTIISNT
+101 
-113 QLKSQNF
+113 
-120 DKREVFIE
+120 
-128 ENKQMGSFEKEK
+128 
-140 KISKDFD
+140 
-147 KREVFVEDNKQMG
+147 
-160 SFEKEKKNSGDGD
+160 
-173 KEKSGLSLPP
+173 
-183 VGFKELFRFAD
+183 
-194 RLDCVLMGI
+194 
-203 GTVGAFV
+203 
-210 HGCSLPLFLRFFA
+210 
-223 DLVNSFGSNAN
+223 
-234 NVDKMTQEVLKY
+234 
-246 AFYFLVVGAAIW
+246 
-258 ASSWAEISCWMW
+258 MW
-270 TGERQSTKMRIKFL
+270 TGERQTTKMRIKYL

-297 HLRTS
+297 EVRTS
-302 DVVSAINTDAVM
+302 DVVSAINTDAVV

-327 HYMATFVSGFVVGFT
+327 HYMATFLSGFVVGFT

-361 GGIHATT
+361 GAIYTMT
-368 LAKLSGKSQ
+368 SAKLSSKSQ
-377 ESLSQAGNIVEQTI
+377 EALSKAGNIVEQTV
-391 VQIRTVLAYVG
+391 VQIRTVLAFVG
-402 ESKALK
+402 ESKALQA
-408 DYTAALRIAQRIG
+408 YSAALKVSQKIG
-421 YKTGFAKGLG
+421 YKSGFSKGFG

-452 LVRHHFTN
+452 LVRNHFTN
-460 GGLAISTMFAV
+460 GGLAIATMFAV
-471 MIGGI
+471 MIGGLA
-476 GLGQSAPSM
+476 LGQSAPSM
-485 AAFAKARVAAAKI
+485 TAFAKARVAAAKI
-498 FQVIDHK
+498 FRIIDHK
-505 PAVDRNAESGLEL
+505 PSVDKNAETGLEL
-518 ESVTGQV
+518 DTVSGQL
-525 ELKNVNFSYPSRP
+525 ELKNVDFSYPSRP
-538 DVLVLKNFS
+538 EIKILNDFNL
-547 ITVPS
+547 IVPA

-579 TSGQVM
+579 TSGQLL
-585 LDGQDIKS
+585 LDGNDIKT
-593 LKLKWLRQQVGLVS
+593 LKLKWLRQQIGLVS
-607 QEPALFATTIKENI
+607 QEPALFATSIKENI
-621 LLGRPDANLIEI
+621 LLGRPDATQIEI

-647 KLPDGYDTQVGERGL
+647 KLPDGFDTQVGERGL

-743 THDELMGKGENG
+743 SHDELMIKGENG
-755 MYAKLIR
+755 MYAKLIK

-770 ALNNARKSSA
+770 ALSNARKSSA

-816 FSLSLDAGYPNYRH
+816 FSLSLDAAYSNYRH
-830 DKLAFREQYS
+830 EKLAFKDQAS
-840 SFLRLAK
+840 SFARLAK

-860 IGSVVCGSLSA
+860 IGSVICGSLSA

-881 SVYYNPDHAYMI
+881 SVYYNPDHAYMSKQI
-893 REIGKYCY
+893 AKYCY

-913 NTLQHFFW
+913 NTLQHYYW

-936 IEAVLKNEMA
+936 LEAVLKMEMA

-952 NESSRIAAR
+952 NDSSRIAAR
-961 LALDANNVRS
+961 LSLDANNVRS

-1006 AVFPVVVA
+1006 GVFPVVVA

-1031 AAHAKSTQL
+1031 AAHAKATQL

-1055 SETKIVDLFT
+1055 SETKIVNLFDSS
-1065 TNLQTPLKRC
+1065 LQTPLRRC
-1075 FWKGQIAGTG
+1075 FWKGQIAGSG

-1149 RSVFDLLD
+1149 RSVFELLD
-1157 RKTEIEPD
+1157 RKTEVEPD
-1165 DIDSTPV
+1165 D
-1172 PDKLRGEVEFK
+1172 PDATAAPDRLRGEVEFK
-1183 HVDFTY
+1183 HVDFSY
-1189 PSRPDVP
+1189 PTRPDVS

-1206 AGKTLALVGPSGS
+1206 AGKTLALVGPSGC
-1219 GKSSVIS
+1219 GKSSVIA
-1226 LILRYYDPSS
+1226 LIERFYEPSS
-1236 GRVMIDGKDIRKY
+1236 GRVIIDGKDIRKY
-1249 NLKALRRHIAMVP
+1249 NLKSLRRHIAVVP

-1275 IAYGQE
+1275 IAYGHE
-1281 SATEAEII
+1281 SATEAEIT
-1289 EAATMANA
+1289 EAATLANA
-1297 HKFISSLPDGYETF
+1297 HKFISALPDGYKTF
-1311 VGERGIQLSGGQKQR
+1311 VGERGVQLSGGQKQR

-1334 RKAEVMLLDEA
+1334 RKAELMLLDEA
-1345 TSALDAESERS
+1345 TSALDAESERC
-1356 VQEALERAC
+1356 VQEALDRAC

-1400 SHLLKNYPDG
+1400 SHLLKNHSDG
-1410 IYSRMI
+1410 IYARMI
-1416 QLQRFTHGQVVSM
+1416 QLQRFTHGEAVNM
-1429 VSGSSSSTRQ
+1429 ATGSTSSARTK
-1439 REDQDQ
+1439 EDQD
-1445 GQ
+1445 

>member
-1 MVVKL
+1 
-6 RCDSKNR
+6 
-13 ASKWRESSTSS
+13 
-24 IISCK
+24 
-29 CGRKKL
+29 
-35 RLCKNKEM
+35 M
-43 SKESEEIKTIEQWRW
+43 SKESQEIKTVEQWKW
-58 SEMQGLELHD
+58 SEMQGLELVND
-68 SSLSSDIDLGASFK
+68 DIMNSSKGNLPTVTEEGVTVNGSENQVQVLK
-82 ANHNSIDNFPSTP
+82 EMEEDN
-95 TITLKT
+95 K
-101 SSTKTTTIISNT
+101 
-113 QLKSQNF
+113 
-120 DKREVFIE
+120 D
-128 ENKQMGSFEKEK
+128 GDGGGGGKEK
-140 KISKDFD
+140 KGQSVVDA
-147 KREVFVEDNKQMG
+147 
-160 SFEKEKKNSGDGD
+160 
-173 KEKSGLSLPP
+173 
-183 VGFKELFRFAD
+183 VGFGELFRFAD
-194 RLDCVLMGI
+194 GLDYVLMTI
-203 GTVGAFV
+203 GTVGAIV
-210 HGCSLPLFLRFFA
+210 HGCSLPIFLRFFA

-234 NVDKMTQEVLKY
+234 DLDKMTQEVVKY

-270 TGERQSTKMRIKFL
+270 TGERQSTKMRIKYL
-284 EAALNQDIQYFDT
+284 EAALKQDIEFFDT
-297 HLRTS
+297 EVRTS
-302 DVVSAINTDAVM
+302 DVVFAINTDAVM

-356 LIAVI
+356 MIAVI
-361 GGIHATT
+361 GGIHTTT
-368 LAKLSGKSQ
+368 LAKLTSKSQ
-377 ESLSQAGNIVEQTI
+377 EALSQAGNIVEQTV
-391 VQIRTVLAYVG
+391 VQIRVVLAFVG
-402 ESKALK
+402 ESRALQGYSSSLK
-408 DYTAALRIAQRIG
+408 VAQKLG
-421 YKTGFAKGLG
+421 YKTGLAKGMG
-431 LGATYFT
+431 LGATYFV
-438 VFCCYALLLWYGGY
+438 VFCCYALLLWYGGF
-452 LVRHHFTN
+452 LIRHHETN
-460 GGLAISTMFAV
+460 GGLAIATMFAV

-485 AAFAKARVAAAKI
+485 AAFTKARVAAAKI
-498 FQVIDHK
+498 FRIIDHK
-505 PAVDRNAESGLEL
+505 PGIDRNSESGLEL
-518 ESVTGQV
+518 ETVTGLV
-525 ELKNVNFSYPSRP
+525 ELKNVDFSYPSRP
-538 DVLVLKNFS
+538 DVKILNDFS
-547 ITVPS
+547 LNVPA

-585 LDGQDIKS
+585 LDGHDIKT
-593 LKLKWLRQQVGLVS
+593 LKLKWLRQQIGLVS
-607 QEPALFATTIKENI
+607 QEPALFATTIRENI
-621 LLGRPDANLIEI
+621 LLGRPDANQVEI

-647 KLPDGYDTQVGERGL
+647 KLPEGFETQVGERGL

-728 DLVAVLQQG
+728 DLVAVIQQG
-737 SVSEIG
+737 SIFEIG
-743 THDELMGKGENG
+743 THDELFSKGENG
-755 MYAKLIR
+755 VYAKLIK
-762 MQEAAHET
+762 MQEMAHET
-770 ALNNARKSSA
+770 AMNNARKSSA

-816 FSLSLDAGYPNYRH
+816 FSLSLDASHPNYRH
-830 DKLAFREQYS
+830 EKLAFKDQAG
-840 SFLRLAK
+840 SFWRLVK
-847 MNSPEWSYALIGS
+847 MNSPEWLYALIGS
-860 IGSVVCGSLSA
+860 IGSIVCGSLSA

-881 SVYYNPDHAYMI
+881 SIYYNPDHKYMI
-893 REIGKYCY
+893 REINKYCY
-901 LLIGVSS
+901 LLIGLSS
-908 AALIF
+908 TALIF

-921 DVVGENLTKRVREKM
+921 DIVGENLTKRVREKM
-936 IEAVLKNEMA
+936 LVAVLKNEMA

-952 NESSRIAAR
+952 NESARIAAR

-971 AIGDRISV
+971 AIGDRISIIV
-979 IMQNSA
+979 QNTA

-1014 ATVLQKMFMK
+1014 ATVLQKMFMT

-1031 AAHAKSTQL
+1031 AAHAKATQL
-1040 AGEAVANVRTVAAFN
+1040 AGEAIANVRTVAAFN
-1055 SETKIVDLFT
+1055 SEAKIVRLFAS
-1065 TNLQTPLKRC
+1065 NLETPLQRC
-1075 FWKGQIAGTG
+1075 FWKGQISGSG
-1085 YGIAQFLLYAS
+1085 YGVAQFALYAS

-1138 APDFIKGGRAM
+1138 APEFIKGGRAM

-1157 RKTEIEPD
+1157 RRTEIEPD
-1165 DIDSTPV
+1165 DQDATPV
-1172 PDKLRGEVEFK
+1172 PDRLRGEVELK
-1183 HVDFTY
+1183 HVDFSY
-1189 PSRPDVP
+1189 PTRPDMPV
-1196 IFRDLNLRAR
+1196 FRDLNLRVR
-1206 AGKTLALVGPSGS
+1206 AGKTLALVGPSGC

-1226 LILRYYDPSS
+1226 LIQRFYDPTS

-1249 NLKALRRHIAMVP
+1249 NLKSLRRHISVVP

-1275 IAYGQE
+1275 IAYGHD
-1281 SATEAEII
+1281 SATETEII
-1289 EAATMANA
+1289 EAATLANA
-1297 HKFISSLPDGYETF
+1297 HKFISSLPDGYKTF
-1311 VGERGIQLSGGQKQR
+1311 VGERGVQLSGGQKQR
-1326 IAIARAFL
+1326 IAVARAFL
-1334 RKAEVMLLDEA
+1334 RKAELMLLDEA

-1356 VQEALERAC
+1356 VQEALDRAS
-1365 AGKTTIVVAHR
+1365 AGKTTIIVAHK

-1383 HVIAVIDD
+1383 NVIAVIDD

-1400 SHLLKNYPDG
+1400 SQLLKNHQDG
-1410 IYSRMI
+1410 IYARMI
-1416 QLQRFTHGQVVSM
+1416 QLQRFTPNQVIGM
-1429 VSGSSSSTRQ
+1429 ASGSSSST
-1439 REDQDQ
+1439 
-1445 GQ
+1445 

>member
-1 MVVKL
+1 MTQQ
-6 RCDSKNR
+6 D
-13 ASKWRESSTSS
+13 
-24 IISCK
+24 
-29 CGRKKL
+29 GD
-35 RLCKNKEM
+35 
-43 SKESEEIKTIEQWRW
+43 EEIKTTTEQWRW
-58 SEMQGLELHD
+58 SELQGLELVV
-68 SSLSSDIDLGASFK
+68 SSNSDNNQTAQLEQGPSNDFVKTPSMEVSGKKDGAPPPSVSF
-82 ANHNSIDNFPSTP
+82 S
-95 TITLKT
+95 
-101 SSTKTTTIISNT
+101 
-113 QLKSQNF
+113 
-120 DKREVFIE
+120 
-128 ENKQMGSFEKEK
+128 
-140 KISKDFD
+140 
-147 KREVFVEDNKQMG
+147 
-160 SFEKEKKNSGDGD
+160 
-173 KEKSGLSLPP
+173 
-183 VGFKELFRFAD
+183 ELFRFAD
-194 RLDCVLMGI
+194 RLDYVLMAI
-203 GTVGAFV
+203 GTVGAIV
-210 HGCSLPLFLRFFA
+210 HGSSLPLFLRFFA
-223 DLVNSFGSNAN
+223 DLVNSFGSNAD
-234 NVDKMTQEVLKY
+234 NVDKMSQEVLKY

-270 TGERQSTKMRIKFL
+270 SGERQSTKMRIVYL

-297 HLRTS
+297 QVRTS
-302 DVVSAINTDAVM
+302 DVVFAINTDAVM
-314 VQDAISEKLGNFI
+314 VQDAISEKLGNFL

-361 GGIHATT
+361 GAIHTVT

-377 ESLSQAGNIVEQTI
+377 EALSEAGNIAEQTL
-391 VQIRTVLAYVG
+391 VQIRTVLAFVG
-402 ESKALK
+402 ESRALQA
-408 DYTAALRIAQRIG
+408 YSAALRVSQRIG
-421 YKTGFAKGLG
+421 YKSGFSKGLG

-452 LVRHHFTN
+452 LVRHHYTN
-460 GGLAISTMFAV
+460 GGLAIATMFAV
-471 MIGGI
+471 MIGGLA
-476 GLGQSAPSM
+476 LGQSAPSM

-498 FQVIDHK
+498 YRIIDHK
-505 PAVDRNAESGLEL
+505 PSVERNNESGLEL
-518 ESVTGQV
+518 ESTTGQL
-525 ELKNVNFSYPSRP
+525 ELKNVNFAYPSRP
-538 DVLVLKNFS
+538 ENPVLNNFCL
-547 ITVPS
+547 TVPS
-552 GKTIALVGSS
+552 GKTIALVGGS

-579 TSGQVM
+579 SSGQVM
-585 LDGQDIKS
+585 LDGHDIRT
-593 LKLKWLRQQVGLVS
+593 LKLRWVRQQMGLVS

-621 LLGRPDANLIEI
+621 LLGRPDASMVEI
-633 EEAARVANAHSFII
+633 EEASRVANAHSFIV
-647 KLPDGYDTQVGERGL
+647 KLPDGYDTQVGERGV

-737 SVSEIG
+737 SIYEMGS
-743 THDELMGKGENG
+743 HDELFAKGDNG
-755 MYAKLIR
+755 VYAKLIK
-762 MQEAAHET
+762 MQEAAHEA
-770 ALNNARKSSA
+770 ALTSSRKSSA

-816 FSLSLDAGYPNYRH
+816 LSLSIDATYPSYRH
-830 DKLAFREQYS
+830 EKLAFKEQAS
-840 SFLRLAK
+840 SFWRLAK
-847 MNSPEWSYALIGS
+847 MNSPEWAYALVGS
-860 IGSVVCGSLSA
+860 IGSVICGSLSA

-881 SVYYNPDHAYMI
+881 SIYYNPDDAYMI
-893 REIGKYCY
+893 KQIAKYCY

-936 IEAVLKNEMA
+936 LAAVLKNEMA

-952 NESSRIAAR
+952 NESSRVAAR

-1000 LALVLI
+1000 LALVLV

-1014 ATVLQKMFMK
+1014 ATVLQKMFMT

-1031 AAHAKSTQL
+1031 AAHAKATQL

-1055 SETKIVDLFT
+1055 SESKIVNLFIT
-1065 TNLQTPLKRC
+1065 SLETPLRRC
-1075 FWKGQIAGTG
+1075 FWKGQVAGSG
-1085 YGIAQFLLYAS
+1085 YGIAQFALYAS

-1114 FSKTIRVF
+1114 FSNTIRVF

-1149 RSVFDLLD
+1149 RSVFTLLD
-1157 RKTEIEPD
+1157 RRTEIEPD
-1165 DIDSTPV
+1165 DPDAVAV
-1172 PDKLRGEVEFK
+1172 PDRIRGEIEFK
-1183 HVDFTY
+1183 HVDFSY
-1189 PSRPDVP
+1189 PNRPDVL
-1196 IFRDLNLRAR
+1196 IFQDLNLRAR
-1206 AGKTLALVGPSGS
+1206 AGKILALVGPSGC
-1219 GKSSVIS
+1219 GKSSVVA
-1226 LILRYYDPSS
+1226 LIQRFYEPSS
-1236 GRVMIDGKDIRKY
+1236 GRLIIDGKDIRKY
-1249 NLKALRRHIAMVP
+1249 NLKSLRRHIAVVP

-1275 IAYGQE
+1275 IAYGHE
-1281 SATEAEII
+1281 SASESEII
-1289 EAATMANA
+1289 EAATLANA
-1297 HKFISSLPDGYETF
+1297 HKFVSSLPEGYKTF
-1311 VGERGIQLSGGQKQR
+1311 VGERGVQLSGGQKQR

-1345 TSALDAESERS
+1345 TSALDAESERC

-1365 AGKTTIVVAHR
+1365 AGKTTIIVAHR

-1383 HVIAVIDD
+1383 HVIAVLDD

-1410 IYSRMI
+1410 IYARMI
-1416 QLQRFTHGQVVSM
+1416 QLQRFSLGQATATPA
-1429 VSGSSSSTRQ
+1429 STS
-1439 REDQDQ
+1439 QD
-1445 GQ
+1445 

>member
-1 MVVKL
+1 MTQQ
-6 RCDSKNR
+6 D
-13 ASKWRESSTSS
+13 
-24 IISCK
+24 
-29 CGRKKL
+29 GD
-35 RLCKNKEM
+35 
-43 SKESEEIKTIEQWRW
+43 EEIKTTTEQWRW
-58 SEMQGLELHD
+58 SELQGLELVV
-68 SSLSSDIDLGASFK
+68 SSNSDNNQTAQLEQGPSNDFVKTPSMEVSGKKDGAPPPSVSF
-82 ANHNSIDNFPSTP
+82 S
-95 TITLKT
+95 
-101 SSTKTTTIISNT
+101 
-113 QLKSQNF
+113 
-120 DKREVFIE
+120 
-128 ENKQMGSFEKEK
+128 
-140 KISKDFD
+140 
-147 KREVFVEDNKQMG
+147 
-160 SFEKEKKNSGDGD
+160 
-173 KEKSGLSLPP
+173 
-183 VGFKELFRFAD
+183 ELFRFAD
-194 RLDCVLMGI
+194 RLDYVLMAI
-203 GTVGAFV
+203 GTVGAIV
-210 HGCSLPLFLRFFA
+210 HGSSLPLFLRFFA
-223 DLVNSFGSNAN
+223 DLVNSFGSNAD
-234 NVDKMTQEVLKY
+234 NVDKMSQEVLKY

-270 TGERQSTKMRIKFL
+270 SGERQSTKMRIVYL

-297 HLRTS
+297 QVRTS
-302 DVVSAINTDAVM
+302 DVVFAINTDAVM
-314 VQDAISEKLGNFI
+314 VQDAISEKLGNFL

-361 GGIHATT
+361 GAIHTVT

-377 ESLSQAGNIVEQTI
+377 EALSEAGNIAEQTL
-391 VQIRTVLAYVG
+391 VQIRTVLAFVG
-402 ESKALK
+402 ESRALQA
-408 DYTAALRIAQRIG
+408 YSAALRVSQRIG
-421 YKTGFAKGLG
+421 YKSGFSKGLG

-452 LVRHHFTN
+452 LVRHHYTN
-460 GGLAISTMFAV
+460 GGLAIATMFAV
-471 MIGGI
+471 MIGGLA
-476 GLGQSAPSM
+476 LGQSAPSM

-498 FQVIDHK
+498 YRIIDHK
-505 PAVDRNAESGLEL
+505 PSVERNNESGLEL
-518 ESVTGQV
+518 ESTTGQL
-525 ELKNVNFSYPSRP
+525 ELKNVNFAYPSRP
-538 DVLVLKNFS
+538 ENPVLNNFCL
-547 ITVPS
+547 TVPS
-552 GKTIALVGSS
+552 GKTIALVGGS

-579 TSGQVM
+579 SSGQVM
-585 LDGQDIKS
+585 LDGHDIRT
-593 LKLKWLRQQVGLVS
+593 LKLRWVRQQMGLVS

-621 LLGRPDANLIEI
+621 LLGRPDASMVEI
-633 EEAARVANAHSFII
+633 EEASRVANAHSFIV
-647 KLPDGYDTQVGERGL
+647 KLPDGYDTQVGERGV

-737 SVSEIG
+737 SIYEMGS
-743 THDELMGKGENG
+743 HDELFAKGDNG
-755 MYAKLIR
+755 VYAKLIK
-762 MQEAAHET
+762 MQEAAHEA
-770 ALNNARKSSA
+770 ALTSSRK
-780 RPSSARNSVSSPII
+780 SSARNSVSSPII

-816 FSLSLDAGYPNYRH
+816 LSLSIDATYPSYRH
-830 DKLAFREQYS
+830 EKLAFKEQAS
-840 SFLRLAK
+840 SFWRLAK
-847 MNSPEWSYALIGS
+847 MNSPEWAYALVGS
-860 IGSVVCGSLSA
+860 IGSVICGSLSA

-881 SVYYNPDHAYMI
+881 SIYYNPDDAYMI
-893 REIGKYCY
+893 KQIAKYCY

-936 IEAVLKNEMA
+936 LAAVLKNEMA

-952 NESSRIAAR
+952 NESSRVAAR

-1000 LALVLI
+1000 LALVLV

-1014 ATVLQKMFMK
+1014 ATVLQKMFMT

-1031 AAHAKSTQL
+1031 AAHAKATQL

-1055 SETKIVDLFT
+1055 SESKIVNLFIT
-1065 TNLQTPLKRC
+1065 SLETPLRRC
-1075 FWKGQIAGTG
+1075 FWKGQVAGSG
-1085 YGIAQFLLYAS
+1085 YGIAQFALYAS

-1114 FSKTIRVF
+1114 FSNTIRVF

-1149 RSVFDLLD
+1149 RSVFTLLD
-1157 RKTEIEPD
+1157 RRTEIEPD
-1165 DIDSTPV
+1165 DPDAVAV
-1172 PDKLRGEVEFK
+1172 PDRIRGEIEFK
-1183 HVDFTY
+1183 HVDFSY
-1189 PSRPDVP
+1189 PNRPDVL
-1196 IFRDLNLRAR
+1196 IFQDLNLRAR
-1206 AGKTLALVGPSGS
+1206 AGKILALVGPSGC
-1219 GKSSVIS
+1219 GKSSVVA
-1226 LILRYYDPSS
+1226 LIQRFYEPSS
-1236 GRVMIDGKDIRKY
+1236 GRLIIDGKDIRKY
-1249 NLKALRRHIAMVP
+1249 NLKSLRRHIAVVP

-1275 IAYGQE
+1275 IAYGHE
-1281 SATEAEII
+1281 SASESEII
-1289 EAATMANA
+1289 EAATLANA
-1297 HKFISSLPDGYETF
+1297 HKFVSSLPEGYKTF
-1311 VGERGIQLSGGQKQR
+1311 VGERGVQLSGGQKQR

-1345 TSALDAESERS
+1345 TSALDAESERC

-1365 AGKTTIVVAHR
+1365 AGKTTIIVAHR

-1383 HVIAVIDD
+1383 HVIAVLDD

-1410 IYSRMI
+1410 IYARMI
-1416 QLQRFTHGQVVSM
+1416 QLQRFSLGQATATPA
-1429 VSGSSSSTRQ
+1429 STS
-1439 REDQDQ
+1439 QD
-1445 GQ
+1445 

>member
-1 MVVKL
+1 MSQ
-6 RCDSKNR
+6 DSQ
-13 ASKWRESSTSS
+13 
-24 IISCK
+24 
-29 CGRKKL
+29 G
-35 RLCKNKEM
+35 
-43 SKESEEIKTIEQWRW
+43 IKTIEQWRW
-58 SEMQGLELHD
+58 SDMQGLELVTD
-68 SSLSSDIDLGASFK
+68 PPPL
-82 ANHNSIDNFPSTP
+82 P
-95 TITLKT
+95 T
-101 SSTKTTTIISNT
+101 SSSSSSNPSNTNPTTTTTTRSGKETRQGQAMENSSEPTTTTTTTKQESN
-113 QLKSQNF
+113 
-120 DKREVFIE
+120 
-128 ENKQMGSFEKEK
+128 GGGEKPEA
-140 KISKDFD
+140 
-147 KREVFVEDNKQMG
+147 V
-160 SFEKEKKNSGDGD
+160 
-173 KEKSGLSLPP
+173 PT
-183 VGFKELFRFAD
+183 VGFGQVFRFAD
-194 RLDCVLMGI
+194 GLDYVLMGI
-203 GTVGAFV
+203 GSVGAIV
-210 HGCSLPLFLRFFA
+210 HGCSLPIFLRFFA
-223 DLVNSFGSNAN
+223 DLVNSFGANAN
-234 NVDKMTQEVLKY
+234 DPDKMMQEVLKY
-246 AFYFLVVGAAIW
+246 ALYFLVVGAAIW

-270 TGERQSTKMRIKFL
+270 TGERQSTKMRIKYL
-284 EAALNQDIQYFDT
+284 EAALSQDIEFFDT
-297 HLRTS
+297 EVRTS
-302 DVVSAINTDAVM
+302 DVVSAINSDTVI
-314 VQDAISEKLGNFI
+314 VQDAISEKLGNLI

-361 GGIHATT
+361 GAIHMST

-377 ESLSQAGNIVEQTI
+377 EALSQAGHTVEQT
-391 VQIRTVLAYVG
+391 VGQIRVVMSYVG
-402 ESKALK
+402 ESRALEVYSK
-408 DYTAALRIAQRIG
+408 ALRISQKLG
-421 YKTGFAKGLG
+421 YRSGIAKGMG
-431 LGATYFT
+431 LGATYFV

-460 GGLAISTMFAV
+460 GGLAISTMFSV
-471 MIGGI
+471 MIGGLA
-476 GLGQSAPSM
+476 LGQSAPSM
-485 AAFAKARVAAAKI
+485 GAFAKAKVAAAKI
-498 FQVIDHK
+498 FRIIDHK
-505 PAVDRNAESGLEL
+505 PGMDRNGEAGVEL
-518 ESVTGQV
+518 QSVTGLV
-525 ELKNVNFSYPSRP
+525 ELKNVDFSYPSRQ
-538 DVLVLKNFS
+538 DVRILNNFS
-547 ITVPS
+547 LNVPA

-579 TSGQVM
+579 SSGQVL
-585 LDGQDIKS
+585 LDGYDIKT
-593 LKLKWLRQQVGLVS
+593 LKLQWLRQQIGLVS

-621 LLGRPDANLIEI
+621 LLGRPDADQVEI
-633 EEAARVANAHSFII
+633 EEAARVANAHSFIV
-647 KLPDGYDTQVGERGL
+647 KLPDGFDTQVGERGV

-743 THDELMGKGENG
+743 THDELFSKGENG
-755 MYAKLIR
+755 VYAKLIR

-770 ALNNARKSSA
+770 SLNNARKSSA

-816 FSLSLDAGYPNYRH
+816 FSLSLDATYPNYRLE
-830 DKLAFREQYS
+830 KLAFKEQAS
-840 SFLRLAK
+840 SFWRLAK
-847 MNSPEWSYALIGS
+847 MNSPEWVYALVGS

-881 SVYYNPDHAYMI
+881 SVYYNPGHAFMI
-893 REIGKYCY
+893 KQINKYCY
-901 LLIGVSS
+901 LLIGLSS

-913 NTLQHFFW
+913 NTLQHSFW
-921 DVVGENLTKRVREKM
+921 DIVGENLTKRVREKM
-936 IEAVLKNEMA
+936 LAAVLKNEMA

-952 NESSRIAAR
+952 NESARIAAR

-979 IMQNSA
+979 IVQNTA

-1000 LALVLI
+1000 LALVLV

-1014 ATVLQKMFMK
+1014 ATVLQKMFMT

-1040 AGEAVANVRTVAAFN
+1040 AGEAIANVRTVAAFN
-1055 SETKIVDLFT
+1055 SEEKIVGLFSS
-1065 TNLQTPLKRC
+1065 NLQIPLRRC
-1075 FWKGQIAGTG
+1075 FWKGQIAGSG
-1085 YGIAQFLLYAS
+1085 FGIAQFALYGS
-1096 YALGLW
+1096 YAIGLW

-1149 RSVFDLLD
+1149 QSVFELLD

-1165 DIDSTPV
+1165 DIDATAV
-1172 PDKLRGEVEFK
+1172 PDRLRGEVEFK
-1183 HVDFTY
+1183 HVDFSY

-1196 IFRDLNLRAR
+1196 VFRDLSLRVR
-1206 AGKTLALVGPSGS
+1206 AGKTLALVGPSGC

-1226 LILRYYDPSS
+1226 LVQRFYDPTS
-1236 GRVMIDGKDIRKY
+1236 GRVIVDGKDIRKY
-1249 NLKALRRHIAMVP
+1249 NLKSLRRHIAVVP

-1275 IAYGQE
+1275 IAYGHE

-1289 EAATMANA
+1289 EAANLANA
-1297 HKFISSLPDGYETF
+1297 HKFVSALPEGYKTF

-1326 IAIARAFL
+1326 IAIARALL
-1334 RKAEVMLLDEA
+1334 RKADIMLLDEA

-1356 VQEALERAC
+1356 IQEALERAC
-1365 AGKTTIVVAHR
+1365 SGKTTLVVAHR
-1376 LSTIRNA
+1376 LATIRNA
-1383 HVIAVIDD
+1383 NVIAVIDD

-1400 SHLLKNYPDG
+1400 NHLLKNYPDG
-1410 IYSRMI
+1410 CYARMI
-1416 QLQRFTHGQVVSM
+1416 QLQRFSHSQAIGIA
-1429 VSGSSSSTRQ
+1429 SGSSSSVKPRDD
-1439 REDQDQ
+1439 EE
-1445 GQ
+1445 GEGK

>member
-1 MVVKL
+1 
-6 RCDSKNR
+6 
-13 ASKWRESSTSS
+13 
-24 IISCK
+24 
-29 CGRKKL
+29 
-35 RLCKNKEM
+35 M
-43 SKESEEIKTIEQWRW
+43 SQDSEEIKTIEQWKW
-58 SEMQGLELHD
+58 SEMQGLELVVSEDNNHTN
-68 SSLSSDIDLGASFK
+68 STNSTNTPSIKANNTNSSDQFQETKKMEVKNEEAK
-82 ANHNSIDNFPSTP
+82 Q
-95 TITLKT
+95 
-101 SSTKTTTIISNT
+101 SSTAI
-113 QLKSQNF
+113 
-120 DKREVFIE
+120 VAV
-128 ENKQMGSFEKEK
+128 SF
-140 KISKDFD
+140 S
-147 KREVFVEDNKQMG
+147 
-160 SFEKEKKNSGDGD
+160 
-173 KEKSGLSLPP
+173 
-183 VGFKELFRFAD
+183 ELFRFAD
-194 RLDCVLMGI
+194 GLDYVLMTI
-203 GTVGAFV
+203 GSLGAFV

-223 DLVNSFGSNAN
+223 DLVNSFGSYAN
-234 NVDKMTQEVLKY
+234 DVDKMTQQVLKY

-270 TGERQSTKMRIKFL
+270 TGERQTTKMRIKYL

-297 HLRTS
+297 EVRTS
-302 DVVSAINTDAVM
+302 DVVSAINTDAVV

-327 HYMATFVSGFVVGFT
+327 HYMATFLSGFVVGFT

-361 GGIHATT
+361 GAIYTMT
-368 LAKLSGKSQ
+368 SAKLSSKSQ
-377 ESLSQAGNIVEQTI
+377 EALSKAGNIVEQTV
-391 VQIRTVLAYVG
+391 VQIRTVLAFVG
-402 ESKALK
+402 ESKALQA
-408 DYTAALRIAQRIG
+408 YSAALKVSQKIG
-421 YKTGFAKGLG
+421 YKSGFSKGFG

-452 LVRHHFTN
+452 LVRNHFTN
-460 GGLAISTMFAV
+460 GGLAIATMFAV
-471 MIGGI
+471 MIGGLA
-476 GLGQSAPSM
+476 LGQSAPSM
-485 AAFAKARVAAAKI
+485 TAFAKARVAAAKI
-498 FQVIDHK
+498 FRIIDHK
-505 PAVDRNAESGLEL
+505 PSVDKNAETGLEL
-518 ESVTGQV
+518 DTVSGQL
-525 ELKNVNFSYPSRP
+525 ELKNVDFSYPSRP
-538 DVLVLKNFS
+538 EIKILNDFNL
-547 ITVPS
+547 IVPA

-579 TSGQVM
+579 TSGQLL
-585 LDGQDIKS
+585 LDGNDIKT
-593 LKLKWLRQQVGLVS
+593 LKLKWLRQQIGLVS
-607 QEPALFATTIKENI
+607 QEPALFATSIKENI
-621 LLGRPDANLIEI
+621 LLGRPDATQIEI

-647 KLPDGYDTQVGERGL
+647 KLPDGFDTQVGERGL

-743 THDELMGKGENG
+743 SHDELMIKGENG
-755 MYAKLIR
+755 MYAKLIK

-770 ALNNARKSSA
+770 ALSNARKSSA

-816 FSLSLDAGYPNYRH
+816 FSLSLDAAYSNYRH
-830 DKLAFREQYS
+830 EKLAFKDQAS
-840 SFLRLAK
+840 SFARLAK

-860 IGSVVCGSLSA
+860 IGSVICGSLSA

-881 SVYYNPDHAYMI
+881 SVYYNPDHAYMSKQI
-893 REIGKYCY
+893 AKYCY

-913 NTLQHFFW
+913 NTLQHYYW

-936 IEAVLKNEMA
+936 LAAVLKMEMA

-952 NESSRIAAR
+952 NDSSRIAAR
-961 LALDANNVRS
+961 LSLDANNVRS

-1006 AVFPVVVA
+1006 GVFPVVVA

-1031 AAHAKSTQL
+1031 AAHAKATQL

-1055 SETKIVDLFT
+1055 SETKIVNLFDSS
-1065 TNLQTPLKRC
+1065 LQTPLRRC
-1075 FWKGQIAGTG
+1075 FWKGQIAGSG

-1149 RSVFDLLD
+1149 RSVFELLD
-1157 RKTEIEPD
+1157 RKTEVEPD
-1165 DIDSTPV
+1165 D
-1172 PDKLRGEVEFK
+1172 PDATAAPDRLRGEVEFK
-1183 HVDFTY
+1183 HVDFSY
-1189 PSRPDVP
+1189 PTRPDVS

-1206 AGKTLALVGPSGS
+1206 AGKTLALVGPSGC
-1219 GKSSVIS
+1219 GKSSVIA
-1226 LILRYYDPSS
+1226 LIERFYEPSS
-1236 GRVMIDGKDIRKY
+1236 GRVIIDGKDIRKY
-1249 NLKALRRHIAMVP
+1249 NLKSLRRHIAVVP

-1275 IAYGQE
+1275 IAYGHE
-1281 SATEAEII
+1281 SATEAEIT
-1289 EAATMANA
+1289 EAATLANA
-1297 HKFISSLPDGYETF
+1297 HKFISALPDGYKTF
-1311 VGERGIQLSGGQKQR
+1311 VGERGVQLSGGQKQR

-1334 RKAEVMLLDEA
+1334 RKAELMLLDEA
-1345 TSALDAESERS
+1345 TSALDAESERC
-1356 VQEALERAC
+1356 VQEALDRAC

-1400 SHLLKNYPDG
+1400 SHLLKNHSDG
-1410 IYSRMI
+1410 IYARMI
-1416 QLQRFTHGQVVSM
+1416 QLQRFTHGEAVNM
-1429 VSGSSSSTRQ
+1429 ATGSTSSARTK
-1439 REDQDQ
+1439 EDQD
-1445 GQ
+1445 

>member
-1 MVVKL
+1 
-6 RCDSKNR
+6 
-13 ASKWRESSTSS
+13 
-24 IISCK
+24 
-29 CGRKKL
+29 
-35 RLCKNKEM
+35 M
-43 SKESEEIKTIEQWRW
+43 SQDSEEIKTIEQWRW
-58 SEMQGLELHD
+58 SEMQGLELK
-68 SSLSSDIDLGASFK
+68 IQ
-82 ANHNSIDNFPSTP
+82 HNTTTNEPINSNSKLVTVAEEEGR
-95 TITLKT
+95 KEMET
-101 SSTKTTTIISNT
+101 SSSTTTAATTTS
-113 QLKSQNF
+113 SSSSV
-120 DKREVFIE
+120 EAA
-128 ENKQMGSFEKEK
+128 K
-140 KISKDFD
+140 KPGN
-147 KREVFVEDNKQMG
+147 V
-160 SFEKEKKNSGDGD
+160 
-173 KEKSGLSLPP
+173 PP
-183 VGFKELFRFAD
+183 SAGFGELFRFAD
-194 RLDCVLMGI
+194 GLDYVLMGI
-203 GTVGAFV
+203 GTVGAIV
-210 HGCSLPLFLRFFA
+210 HGCSLPIFLRFFA

-234 NVDKMTQEVLKY
+234 NIDKMMQEVLKY

-270 TGERQSTKMRIKFL
+270 TGERQTTKMRIKYL

-297 HLRTS
+297 EVRTS
-302 DVVSAINTDAVM
+302 DVVFAINSDAVM

-361 GGIHATT
+361 GAIHTTT
-368 LAKLSGKSQ
+368 LAKLCAKSQ
-377 ESLSQAGNIVEQTI
+377 EALSQAGNIAEQTI
-391 VQIRTVLAYVG
+391 VQIRTVLAFVG
-402 ESKALK
+402 ESRALQAYSVALK
-408 DYTAALRIAQRIG
+408 VSQRIG
-421 YKTGFAKGLG
+421 YRSGFAKGLG

-452 LVRHHFTN
+452 LVRHHYTN
-460 GGLAISTMFAV
+460 GGLAIATMFAV
-471 MIGGI
+471 MIGGLA
-476 GLGQSAPSM
+476 LGQSAPSM
-485 AAFAKARVAAAKI
+485 SAFAKAKAAAAKI
-498 FQVIDHK
+498 FRVIDHK
-505 PAVDRNAESGLEL
+505 PGIDRNNESGIEL
-518 ESVTGQV
+518 DSITGQV
-525 ELKNVNFSYPSRP
+525 ELRNVEFSYPSRP
-538 DVLVLKNFS
+538 DVKILNDFS
-547 ITVPS
+547 LNVPA

-579 TSGQVM
+579 TSGQVV
-585 LDGQDIKS
+585 LDGHDIKT
-593 LKLKWLRQQVGLVS
+593 LKLRWLRQQIGLVS
-607 QEPALFATTIKENI
+607 QEPALFATTIKENM
-621 LLGRPDANLIEI
+621 LLGRSDATQVEI

-737 SVSEIG
+737 SVSELG
-743 THDELMGKGENG
+743 SHDDLFAKGENG
-755 MYAKLIR
+755 VYAKLIR
-762 MQEAAHET
+762 MQETANEN

-794 TRNSS
+794 ARNSS

-816 FSLSLDAGYPNYRH
+816 FSLSLDASHPSYRLE
-830 DKLAFREQYS
+830 KLPFKEQAS
-840 SFLRLAK
+840 SFCRLAK
-847 MNSPEWSYALIGS
+847 MNSPEWVYALIGS
-860 IGSVVCGSLSA
+860 IGSVVCGSISA
-871 FFAYVLSAVL
+871 LFAYVLSAVL
-881 SVYYNPDHAYMI
+881 SIYYSQDHAYMS

-936 IEAVLKNEMA
+936 LSAVLKNEMA

-952 NESSRIAAR
+952 NESARIAAR

-1031 AAHAKSTQL
+1031 AAHAKATQL
-1040 AGEAVANVRTVAAFN
+1040 AGEAIANVRTVAAFN
-1055 SETKIVDLFT
+1055 SELKIVDLFSS
-1065 TNLQTPLKRC
+1065 NLQAPLRRC
-1075 FWKGQIAGTG
+1075 FWKGQIAGSG
-1085 YGIAQFLLYAS
+1085 FGIAQFALYAS

-1114 FSKTIRVF
+1114 FSNTIRVF

-1149 RSVFDLLD
+1149 RSVFSLLD

-1165 DIDSTPV
+1165 DPDATPL
-1172 PDKLRGEVEFK
+1172 PDRLRGEVEFK
-1183 HVDFTY
+1183 HVDFSY

-1196 IFRDLNLRAR
+1196 IFRDLTLRAR
-1206 AGKTLALVGPSGS
+1206 AGKTLALVGPSGC
-1219 GKSSVIS
+1219 GKSSVIA
-1226 LILRYYDPSS
+1226 LTQRYYDPSS

-1249 NLKALRRHIAMVP
+1249 NLKSLRQHIALVP
-1262 QEPCLFATTIYEN
+1262 QEPCLFATTIHEN
-1275 IAYGQE
+1275 IAYGRE
-1281 SATEAEII
+1281 SVTEAEII

-1297 HKFISSLPDGYETF
+1297 HKFISALPEGYKTF
-1311 VGERGIQLSGGQKQR
+1311 VGERGVQLSGGQKQR
-1326 IAIARAFL
+1326 IAVARAFI
-1334 RKAEVMLLDEA
+1334 RKAEIMLLDEA
-1345 TSALDAESERS
+1345 TSALDAESERCI
-1356 VQEALERAC
+1356 QEALERAC
-1365 AGKTTIVVAHR
+1365 SGKTTIVVAHR

-1383 HVIAVIDD
+1383 HTIVVIDD

-1400 SHLLKNYPDG
+1400 SQLLKNYPDG
-1410 IYSRMI
+1410 CYARMI
-1416 QLQRFTHGQVVSM
+1416 QLQRFSQVQVVGIASGPGSGSG
-1429 VSGSSSSTRQ
+1429 SGSSTRPKEDDE
-1439 REDQDQ
+1439 RES
-1445 GQ
+1445 

>member
-1 MVVKL
+1 M
-6 RCDSKNR
+6 RQED
-13 ASKWRESSTSS
+13 
-24 IISCK
+24 
-29 CGRKKL
+29 GG
-35 RLCKNKEM
+35 
-43 SKESEEIKTIEQWRW
+43 EIKMQEQWRW
-58 SEMQGLELHD
+58 SDLQGVELVV
-68 SSLSSDIDLGASFK
+68 STSPPPNLNASSDASSS
-82 ANHNSIDNFPSTP
+82 APQIPPPPPSMDP
-95 TITLKT
+95 
-101 SSTKTTTIISNT
+101 
-113 QLKSQNF
+113 
-120 DKREVFIE
+120 
-128 ENKQMGSFEKEK
+128 EKP
-140 KISKDFD
+140 
-147 KREVFVEDNKQMG
+147 G
-160 SFEKEKKNSGDGD
+160 
-173 KEKSGLSLPP
+173 PP
-183 VGFKELFRFAD
+183 PPSVAFRELFRFAD
-194 RLDCVLMGI
+194 RLDYTLMTI
-203 GTVGAFV
+203 GTIGAIV
-210 HGCSLPLFLRFFA
+210 HGSSLPLFLRFFA

-234 NVDKMTQEVLKY
+234 NVDKMSQEVLKY

-270 TGERQSTKMRIKFL
+270 SGERQSTKMRIRYL
-284 EAALNQDIQYFDT
+284 EAALNQDIQFFDT
-297 HLRTS
+297 EIRTS
-302 DVVSAINTDAVM
+302 DVVFAINTDAVM
-314 VQDAISEKLGNFI
+314 VQDAISEKLGNFL
-327 HYMATFVSGFVVGFT
+327 HYMATFVSGFVVGFS

-361 GGIHATT
+361 GAIHTIT

-377 ESLSQAGNIVEQTI
+377 EALSQAGNIAEQTL
-391 VQIRTVLAYVG
+391 VQIRTVLAFVG
-402 ESKALK
+402 ESRALQDYSAALK
-408 DYTAALRIAQRIG
+408 VSQRIG
-421 YKTGFAKGLG
+421 YKSGFSKGMG

-452 LVRHHFTN
+452 LVRHHYTN
-460 GGLAISTMFAV
+460 GGLAIATMFAV
-471 MIGGI
+471 MIGGLA
-476 GLGQSAPSM
+476 LGQSAPSM

-498 FQVIDHK
+498 FRMIDHK
-505 PAVDRNAESGLEL
+505 PAVERNSESGVEL
-518 ESVTGQV
+518 ESITGQM
-525 ELKNVNFSYPSRP
+525 ELRNVDFAYPSRP
-538 DVLVLKNFS
+538 ENLVLNNFS
-547 ITVPS
+547 LTVPA

-579 TSGQVM
+579 ASGQVVI
-585 LDGQDIKS
+585 DGHDIKT
-593 LKLKWLRQQVGLVS
+593 LKLRWLRQQIGLVS

-621 LLGRPDANLIEI
+621 LLGRPDASLVEV
-633 EEAARVANAHSFII
+633 EEASRVANAHSFIV

-743 THDELMGKGENG
+743 PHDELIAKGENG
-755 MYAKLIR
+755 LYAKLIR
-762 MQEAAHET
+762 MQEAAHE
-770 ALNNARKSSA
+770 AAVNSARKSSA

-816 FSLSLDAGYPNYRH
+816 LSMSIDAAYPSYRAE
-830 DKLAFREQYS
+830 KLAFKEQAS

-847 MNSPEWSYALIGS
+847 MNSPEWGYALVGS

-871 FFAYVLSAVL
+871 LFAYVLSAVL

-893 REIGKYCY
+893 RQIGKYCY

-913 NTLQHFFW
+913 NTLQHLFW

-936 IEAVLKNEMA
+936 LAAVLKNEIA
-946 WFDQEE
+946 WFDEEE
-952 NESSRIAAR
+952 NESSRVAAR

-1014 ATVLQKMFMK
+1014 ATVLQKMFMT

-1031 AAHAKSTQL
+1031 AAHAKATQL
-1040 AGEAVANVRTVAAFN
+1040 AGEAVSNVRTVAAFN
-1055 SETKIVDLFT
+1055 SETKMVGLFISS
-1065 TNLQTPLKRC
+1065 LEPPLRRC

-1085 YGIAQFLLYAS
+1085 YGLAQFALYAS

-1114 FSKTIRVF
+1114 FSSTIRVF

-1149 RSVFDLLD
+1149 RSVFALLD
-1157 RKTEIEPD
+1157 RRTQIEPD
-1165 DIDSTPV
+1165 DPEGVPTPDSI
-1172 PDKLRGEVEFK
+1172 RGEIELK
-1183 HVDFTY
+1183 HVDFYY
-1189 PSRPDVP
+1189 PSRPHVSVLG
-1196 IFRDLNLRAR
+1196 DLNLRAR

-1219 GKSSVIS
+1219 GKSSILA
-1226 LILRYYDPSS
+1226 LILRFYEPSS
-1236 GRVMIDGKDIRKY
+1236 GRILVDGKDIRKY
-1249 NLKALRRHIAMVP
+1249 NLKSLRRHIALVQ
-1262 QEPCLFATTIYEN
+1262 QEPCLFATTIYDN
-1275 IAYGQE
+1275 IAYGREPAPTE
-1281 SATEAEII
+1281 SEVV
-1289 EAATMANA
+1289 EAATLANA
-1297 HKFISSLPDGYETF
+1297 HRFISALPDGYKTH
-1311 VGERGIQLSGGQKQR
+1311 VGERGCQLSGGQKQR
-1326 IAIARAFL
+1326 IAIARAFI
-1334 RKAEVMLLDEA
+1334 RRAAVMLLDEA
-1345 TSALDAESERS
+1345 TSALDTESEKC
-1356 VQEALERAC
+1356 VQEALGRAC
-1365 AGKTTIVVAHR
+1365 AGKTTVVVAHR

-1383 HVIAVIDD
+1383 HVIAVLDE

-1400 SHLLKNYPDG
+1400 SHLLKNYADG
-1410 IYSRMI
+1410 IYARMT
-1416 QLQRFTHGQVVSM
+1416 QLQRLT
-1429 VSGSSSSTRQ
+1429 TNPTT
-1439 REDQDQ
+1439 
-1445 GQ
+1445 

>member
-1 MVVKL
+1 
-6 RCDSKNR
+6 
-13 ASKWRESSTSS
+13 
-24 IISCK
+24 
-29 CGRKKL
+29 
-35 RLCKNKEM
+35 M
-43 SKESEEIKTIEQWRW
+43 SKESEEIKTTEQWKW
-58 SEMQGLELHD
+58 SEMQGLELVSD
-68 SSLSSDIDLGASFK
+68 DINSSSSDPFK
-82 ANHNSIDNFPSTP
+82 GNLP
-95 TITLKT
+95 TVTEEGVT
-101 SSTKTTTIISNT
+101 ATVSD
-113 QLKSQNF
+113 SQNQVQVS
-120 DKREVFIE
+120 KEME
-128 ENKQMGSFEKEK
+128 EHKEDGGSKEK
-140 KISKDFD
+140 
-147 KREVFVEDNKQMG
+147 V
-160 SFEKEKKNSGDGD
+160 
-173 KEKSGLSLPP
+173 KSAPA
-183 VGFKELFRFAD
+183 VGFGELFRFAD
-194 RLDCVLMGI
+194 GLDYILMTI
-203 GTVGAFV
+203 GTVGAIV

-234 NVDKMTQEVLKY
+234 NLDKMTQEVVKY

-270 TGERQSTKMRIKFL
+270 TGERQSTKMRIKYL
-284 EAALNQDIQYFDT
+284 EAALKQDIEFFDT
-297 HLRTS
+297 EVRTS
-302 DVVSAINTDAVM
+302 DVVFAINTDAVM

-356 LIAVI
+356 MIAVI
-361 GGIHATT
+361 GGIHTTT
-368 LAKLSGKSQ
+368 LAKLSSKSQ
-377 ESLSQAGNIVEQTI
+377 EALSQAGNIVEQTV
-391 VQIRTVLAYVG
+391 VQIRVVLAFVG
-402 ESKALK
+402 ESRALQGYSSALK
-408 DYTAALRIAQRIG
+408 VAQKLG
-421 YKTGFAKGLG
+421 YKTGLAKGMG
-431 LGATYFT
+431 LGATYFV

-452 LVRHHFTN
+452 LVRHHETN
-460 GGLAISTMFAV
+460 GGLAIATMFAV

-485 AAFAKARVAAAKI
+485 AAFTKARVAAAKI
-498 FQVIDHK
+498 FRIIDHQ
-505 PAVDRNAESGLEL
+505 PGIDRNSESGLEL
-518 ESVTGQV
+518 ETVTGLV
-525 ELKNVNFSYPSRP
+525 ELKNVDFSYPSRP
-538 DVLVLKNFS
+538 EVLILNDFS
-547 ITVPS
+547 LSVPA

-585 LDGQDIKS
+585 LDGHDIKT
-593 LKLKWLRQQVGLVS
+593 LKLKWLRQQIGLVS
-607 QEPALFATTIKENI
+607 QEPALFATTIRENI
-621 LLGRPDANLIEI
+621 LLGRPDANQVEI

-647 KLPDGYDTQVGERGL
+647 KLPEGFETQVGERGL

-728 DLVAVLQQG
+728 DLVAVIQQG
-737 SVSEIG
+737 SVFEIG
-743 THDELMGKGENG
+743 THDELFSKGENG
-755 MYAKLIR
+755 VYAKLIK
-762 MQEAAHET
+762 MQEVAHEN
-770 ALNNARKSSA
+770 AMNNARKSSA

-794 TRNSS
+794 ARNSS

-816 FSLSLDAGYPNYRH
+816 FSLSLDASHPNYKH
-830 DKLAFREQYS
+830 EKLAFKDQAG
-840 SFLRLAK
+840 SFWRLVK
-847 MNSPEWSYALIGS
+847 MNSPEWLYALLGS
-860 IGSVVCGSLSA
+860 IGSIVCGSLSA

-881 SVYYNPDHAYMI
+881 SVYYNPDHKHMI
-893 REIGKYCY
+893 REIDKYCY
-901 LLIGVSS
+901 LLIGLSS
-908 AALIF
+908 TALIF

-921 DVVGENLTKRVREKM
+921 DIVGENLTKRVREKM
-936 IEAVLKNEMA
+936 LTAVLKNEMA

-952 NESSRIAAR
+952 NESARISAR

-979 IMQNSA
+979 IVQNTA

-1014 ATVLQKMFMK
+1014 ATVLQKMFMT

-1031 AAHAKSTQL
+1031 AAHAKATQL
-1040 AGEAVANVRTVAAFN
+1040 AGEAIANVRTVAAFN
-1055 SETKIVDLFT
+1055 SESKIVRLFAS
-1065 TNLQTPLKRC
+1065 NLETPLQRC
-1075 FWKGQIAGTG
+1075 FWKGQISGSG
-1085 YGIAQFLLYAS
+1085 YGIAQFALYAS

-1157 RKTEIEPD
+1157 RQTEIEPD
-1165 DIDSTPV
+1165 DQDATPV
-1172 PDKLRGEVEFK
+1172 PDRLRGEVELK
-1183 HVDFTY
+1183 HVDFSY
-1189 PSRPDVP
+1189 PTRPDMPV
-1196 IFRDLNLRAR
+1196 FRDLNLRIR
-1206 AGKTLALVGPSGS
+1206 AGKTLALVGPSGC
-1219 GKSSVIS
+1219 GKSSVIA
-1226 LILRYYDPSS
+1226 LIQRFYDPTS
-1236 GRVMIDGKDIRKY
+1236 GRIMIDGKDIRKY
-1249 NLKALRRHIAMVP
+1249 NLKSLRRHISVVP

-1275 IAYGQE
+1275 IAYGHD

-1289 EAATMANA
+1289 EAATLANA
-1297 HKFISSLPDGYETF
+1297 HKFISSLPDGYKTF
-1311 VGERGIQLSGGQKQR
+1311 VGERGVQLSGGQKQR
-1326 IAIARAFL
+1326 IAVARAFL
-1334 RKAEVMLLDEA
+1334 RKAELMLLDEA

-1356 VQEALERAC
+1356 VQEALDRAST
-1365 AGKTTIVVAHR
+1365 GKTTIIVAHR

-1383 HVIAVIDD
+1383 NVIAVIDD

-1400 SHLLKNYPDG
+1400 SQLMKNHQDG
-1410 IYSRMI
+1410 IYARMI
-1416 QLQRFTHGQVVSM
+1416 QLQRFTHNEVIGM
-1429 VSGSSSSTRQ
+1429 ASGSSSST
-1439 REDQDQ
+1439 
-1445 GQ
+1445 